1 MKLLNKKIVLI
12 MIGIIVMLLALL
24 TGKVQ
29 AASQEFG
36 LQEYRKPVGSTQYGY
51 KVSDKY
57 VWKIV
62 TYSGSAIN
70 YDRTLY
76 CLKAEQGFYTSEPGV
91 FKETYNLSY
100 DFMNKNSMSPLP
112 VPSQYYNQIV
122 WILNH
127 SYIPS
132 ASTASTDKTILLQNA
147 GITGTSELTD
157 DDIDVVQQL
166 AIWYFTNY
174 DDSTYHKDMEGEASF
189 QTVLQSTK
197 TSGGTSAYQAI
208 EDINQTRYDQMD
220 KLFVYLVENAKKAT
234 ASSNSTSSPIAMG
247 NTTPTVEVSGSNYIV
262 GPFKVDKNNETP
274 YTISFSI
281 TDQSGKN
288 LANKYTLL
296 DSNKSQTSQ
305 TLEQLVGS
313 NFYLRIP
320 ISTVNSENITS
331 LRFSMNGNYTITTAT
346 YWTKSGDSTV
356 QPIVE
361 LGRTP
366 KAFSG
371 NKEVTFPKEGSYNL
385 KLIKVE
391 QGNTTN
397 KLQGATFRI
406 TSPNGTVTETTSSNG
421 EINVGPI
428 TINTPGTDTITIE
441 ETQAPDGYEKVITA
455 PINVQVTKTLSS
467 NTYTMSNAVITNT
480 QTGSSISVSGSTIT
494 VTVENKLIPKD
505 SEYNL
510 KLVKVEQGNTSKKLQ
525 GAEFR
530 INSPTGEVTQ
540 TTNASGE
547 INIGPIAVTATGT
560 DTITI
565 EETKAPDGYE
575 KIITAPITVQVT
587 KVFEN
592 NTYKMSTA
600 QITNAQTGASLT
612 LSGNTITVTVENKL
626 IPKTS
631 EYNLKLIKVEEGTS
645 NKLEGAE
652 FKINSPNGEET
663 QTTNA
668 SGEIN
673 IGPIQVTTDGTD
685 TITIEETKA
694 PDGYEKIITSPIQ
707 VQVTKVFQN
716 NTYSMSNAVITNNQN
731 GASISISGNTITVT
745 VENKLIPKTSEYN
758 LKLVK
763 VEQGNVGKKLEGAEF
778 KINSPNGEVT
788 QTTNASGEINIGPIA
803 VTATGTDTITIEE
816 TKAPDGYEK
825 IITAPITVQVTKVFE
840 NNTYKMST
848 AQITNAQT
856 GASLTLSG
864 NTITVTV
871 ENKAKYFDLALR
883 KYITQV
889 NGENVANT
897 RVPVI
902 DTTSLTTGTTASYKH
917 RKDPVAVTT
926 GDKVIYNITIYNE
939 GQKAGRATKIE
950 DQLPTGLVFN
960 RVVSGNF
967 ELDSYSE
974 TDNLLKL
981 KRTSNTD
988 NLDAY
993 NGTTLDSETIQIEC
1007 TVTAVPTYKE
1017 QILTN
1022 VAWISEE
1029 YDAESNVTITNEEN
1043 ADRDS
1048 VPGTHPDVNKD
1059 NMEDYTGNNN
1069 KEDLTDDD
1077 YYFKG
1082 QEDDDDFEK
1091 LKVVYFDLALRKFIT
1106 GKNDTAL
1113 TGREPQVDVTNLADG
1128 TSTTATYNHP
1138 KNPIDMQRGDIVIY
1152 TIRVYNEGSMDGYA
1166 NEITDYLPEELEF
1179 LPDHEINQEY
1189 EWQVSSDGRHVT
1201 TDYLS
1206 KAKETSS
1213 RQNLL
1218 KAFDGTTLDYK
1229 DVKIACKIKDTAEV
1243 GKKLTNLAEITES
1256 KDSDG
1261 NDVVDRDS
1269 ETDNVEVP
1277 TDEDLPNYKDDEIDK
1292 DYVPGQEDDDDFEKV
1307 KVVYFDL
1314 ALRKFITAVDDTEI
1328 TNRIPQLSMGED
1340 GNIDYNHTKEP
1351 VEVENGNIVTY
1362 TLRIYNEGMMAGYA
1376 SKVKDDV
1383 PDGLEFLPDN
1393 EINQEYRWVL
1403 SEDGTSIETDYL
1415 SKEQE
1420 QTEGA
1425 NLIKAFDPELG
1436 ITDTNPDYRD
1446 LKIAFRVTE
1455 PNTSD
1460 RILVNTAEISDD
1472 RDENNDPV
1480 DDIDSTPDNNNEW
1493 NEEDDLDKEFVK
1505 VKYFDL
1511 ALKKWVSRAIVTNQ
1525 DGSQNIIETGHT
1537 GDEDPEP
1544 PAKVDLG
1551 RQDINKVTVKFEFQI
1566 KITNEGEIAGYAT
1579 EVTDYIPEGLKF
1591 IQEDNPLWY
1600 PREPLNGRERVGTTQ
1615 LADTLLQPGE
1625 SATISILLTWINDPN
1640 NMGLKTN
1647 IAEISQDDNDSDTP
1661 DIDSTPDNFTD
1672 GEDDI
1677 DDAPVMLTVALGD
1690 TQIYIGL
1697 GFIIVAMLTGGI
1709 WAIKRYVL

>member
-1 MKLLNKKIVLI
+1 MKLLNKKLIVL
-12 MIGIIVMLLALL
+12 MMGIIVMLLALL

-100 DFMNKNSMSPLP
+100 DFMNKNSMNPLP

-127 SYIPS
+127 AYIPS
-132 ASTASTDKTILLQNA
+132 ASTASTDKATLLQNA
-147 GITGTSELTD
+147 GITGASELTD

-174 DDSTYHKDMEGEASF
+174 DDSTYHKDMAGEASF

-247 NTTPTVEVSGSNYIV
+247 NTTQTVEVSGSNYIV
-262 GPFKVDKNNETP
+262 GPFKIDKNNDTP
-274 YTISFSI
+274 YTINFSI
-281 TDQSGKN
+281 TDQSGKS
-288 LANKYTLL
+288 LAGKYTLL

-305 TLEQLVGS
+305 TLAQLVGS

-320 ISTVNSENITS
+320 ISTVDSENITS

-371 NKEVTFPKEGSYNL
+371 NKEVTFPKDGSYNL

-600 QITNAQTGASLT
+600 KITNAQTGASIS
-612 LSGNTITVTVENKL
+612 LSG
-626 IPKTS
+626 S
-631 EYNLKLIKVEEGTS
+631 
-645 NKLEGAE
+645 
-652 FKINSPNGEET
+652 
-663 QTTNA
+663 
-668 SGEIN
+668 
-673 IGPIQVTTDGTD
+673 
-685 TITIEETKA
+685 
-694 PDGYEKIITSPIQ
+694 
-707 VQVTKVFQN
+707 
-716 NTYSMSNAVITNNQN
+716 
-731 GASISISGNTITVT
+731 TITVT

-763 VEQGNVGKKLEGAEF
+763 VEEGTSNKLEGAEF
-778 KINSPNGEVT
+778 NINSPIGEVT
-788 QTTNASGEINIGPIA
+788 QTTNTSGEINIGPIA

-816 TKAPDGYEK
+816 TKAPAGYEK

-840 NNTYKMST
+840 NNTYKMSD
-848 AQITNAQT
+848 AVITNAQN
-856 GASLTLSG
+856 GADISLSG

-926 GDKVIYNITIYNE
+926 GDKVIYNLTIYNE
-939 GQKAGRATKIE
+939 GQKPGRATKIE

-981 KRTSNTD
+981 RRTSNTD

-1069 KEDLTDDD
+1069 QEDLTDDD

-1206 KAKETSS
+1206 QAKETSS

-1314 ALRKFITAVDDTEI
+1314 ALRKFITAVDNTEI

-1415 SKEQE
+1415 SKEKE

-1436 ITDTNPDYRD
+1436 ITDTNPDHRD

-1544 PAKVDLG
+1544 PAIVDLG

-1697 GFIIVAMLTGGI
+1697 GFVIVAMLTGGI

>member
-1 MKLLNKKIVLI
+1 MKLLNKKL
-12 MIGIIVMLLALL
+12 MLLMMGIIVMLLALL

-100 DFMNKNSMSPLP
+100 DFMNKNSMNPLP

-132 ASTASTDKTILLQNA
+132 ASTASTDKATLLQNA
-147 GITGTSELTD
+147 GISGNSELSD

-166 AIWYFTNY
+166 ALWYFTNY
-174 DDSTYHKDMEGEASF
+174 DDSTYHKDFENQASF

-262 GPFKVDKNNETP
+262 GPFKIDKNNDTP
-274 YTISFSI
+274 YTINFSI
-281 TDQSGKN
+281 TDQSGKS
-288 LANKYTLL
+288 LAGKYTLL

-305 TLEQLVGS
+305 TLAQLVGS

-547 INIGPIAVTATGT
+547 INIGQIAVTATGT

-652 FKINSPNGEET
+652 FKINSPNGE
-663 QTTNA
+663 
-668 SGEIN
+668 
-673 IGPIQVTTDGTD
+673 
-685 TITIEETKA
+685 
-694 PDGYEKIITSPIQ
+694 
-707 VQVTKVFQN
+707 
-716 NTYSMSNAVITNNQN
+716 
-731 GASISISGNTITVT
+731 
-745 VENKLIPKTSEYN
+745 
-758 LKLVK
+758 
-763 VEQGNVGKKLEGAEF
+763 
-778 KINSPNGEVT
+778 VT

-816 TKAPDGYEK
+816 TKAPAGYEK

-840 NNTYKMST
+840 DNTYKMSD
-848 AQITNAQT
+848 AKITNSQT
-856 GASLTLSG
+856 GASINLSG

-871 ENKAKYFDLALR
+871 ENRAKYFDLALR

-889 NGENVANT
+889 NGENVKNT

-902 DTTSLTTGTTASYKH
+902 NTSSLKTGTTASYNH

-926 GDKVIYNITIYNE
+926 GDKVIYNLTIYNE
-939 GQKAGRATKIE
+939 GQKPGRATKIQ

-1069 KEDLTDDD
+1069 QEDLADED

-1106 GKNDTAL
+1106 GKNDTTL

-1189 EWQVSSDGRHVT
+1189 EWQVASDGRHVT

-1206 KAKETSS
+1206 KTKETSS

-1229 DVKIACKIKDTAEV
+1229 DVKIACKIKDNAEV

-1269 ETDNVEVP
+1269 ETDNVEIP

-1328 TNRIPQLSMGED
+1328 TNRIPQLSIGED
-1340 GNIDYNHTKEP
+1340 GNIHYDHTKDP

-1362 TLRIYNEGMMAGYA
+1362 TLRIFNEGMMAGYA

-1393 EINQEYRWVL
+1393 EINKEYRWVL
-1403 SEDGTSIETDYL
+1403 SEDGTTIETDYL

-1425 NLIKAFDPELG
+1425 NLIKAFNPELG

-1446 LKIAFRVTE
+1446 LKIAFKVTE

-1460 RILVNTAEISDD
+1460 RILVNTAEIADD

-1493 NEEDDLDKEFVK
+1493 NEEDDLDKEFIK

-1579 EVTDYIPEGLKF
+1579 EVTDYIPEGLRF

-1600 PREPLNGRERVGTTQ
+1600 PREPLNGRERVGTQQ

-1647 IAEISQDDNDSDTP
+1647 IAEISQDYNDSHTP

-1697 GFIIVAMLTGGI
+1697 GFVVVAMLTGGI

>member
-1 MKLLNKKIVLI
+1 MKLLNKKL
-12 MIGIIVMLLALL
+12 MLLMMGIIVMLLALL

-100 DFMNKNSMSPLP
+100 DFMNKNSMNPLP

-132 ASTASTDKTILLQNA
+132 ASTASTDKATLLQNA
-147 GITGTSELTD
+147 GISGNSELSD

-166 AIWYFTNY
+166 ALWYFTNY
-174 DDSTYHKDMEGEASF
+174 DDSTYHKDFENQASF

-262 GPFKVDKNNETP
+262 GPFKIDKNNDTP
-274 YTISFSI
+274 YTINFSI
-281 TDQSGKN
+281 TDQSGKS
-288 LANKYTLL
+288 LAGKYTLL

-305 TLEQLVGS
+305 TLAQLVGS

-547 INIGPIAVTATGT
+547 INIGQIAVTATGT

-631 EYNLKLIKVEEGTS
+631 EYNLKLVKVEEGTS

-652 FKINSPNGEET
+652 FKINSPNGE
-663 QTTNA
+663 
-668 SGEIN
+668 
-673 IGPIQVTTDGTD
+673 
-685 TITIEETKA
+685 
-694 PDGYEKIITSPIQ
+694 
-707 VQVTKVFQN
+707 VTK
-716 NTYSMSNAVITNNQN
+716 
-731 GASISISGNTITVT
+731 
-745 VENKLIPKTSEYN
+745 
-758 LKLVK
+758 
-763 VEQGNVGKKLEGAEF
+763 
-778 KINSPNGEVT
+778 
-788 QTTNASGEINIGPIA
+788 TTNASGEINIGPIA

-816 TKAPDGYEK
+816 TKAPAGYEK

-840 NNTYKMST
+840 NNTYKMSD
-848 AQITNAQT
+848 AVITNAQN
-856 GASLTLSG
+856 GADISLSG

-926 GDKVIYNITIYNE
+926 GDKVIYNLTIYNE
-939 GQKAGRATKIE
+939 GQKPGRATKLQ

-981 KRTSNTD
+981 RRTSNTD

-1069 KEDLTDDD
+1069 KEDLTDED
-1077 YYFKG
+1077 YYYKG

-1091 LKVVYFDLALRKFIT
+1091 LKLVYFDLSLRKFIT
-1106 GKNDTAL
+1106 GRNDTTL
-1113 TGREPQVDVTNLADG
+1113 TNREPQVDVTHLADG

-1277 TDEDLPNYKDDEIDK
+1277 TDKDLPNYKDDEIDK

-1393 EINQEYRWVL
+1393 EINKEYRWVL
-1403 SEDGTSIETDYL
+1403 SEDGKSIETDYL

-1460 RILVNTAEISDD
+1460 RILVNTSEISDD

>member
-1 MKLLNKKIVLI
+1 MKLLNKKL
-12 MIGIIVMLLALL
+12 MLLMMGIIVMLLALL

-132 ASTASTDKTILLQNA
+132 ASTASTDKTTLLQNA

-174 DDSTYHKDMEGEASF
+174 DDSTYHKDMVGEASF

-262 GPFKVDKNNETP
+262 GPFKIDKNNDTP
-274 YTISFSI
+274 YTINFSI
-281 TDQSGKN
+281 TDQSGKS
-288 LANKYTLL
+288 LAGKYTLL

-305 TLEQLVGS
+305 TLAQLVGS

-652 FKINSPNGEET
+652 FKINSPNGE
-663 QTTNA
+663 
-668 SGEIN
+668 
-673 IGPIQVTTDGTD
+673 
-685 TITIEETKA
+685 
-694 PDGYEKIITSPIQ
+694 
-707 VQVTKVFQN
+707 
-716 NTYSMSNAVITNNQN
+716 
-731 GASISISGNTITVT
+731 
-745 VENKLIPKTSEYN
+745 
-758 LKLVK
+758 
-763 VEQGNVGKKLEGAEF
+763 
-778 KINSPNGEVT
+778 VT

-816 TKAPDGYEK
+816 TKAPAGYEK

-840 NNTYKMST
+840 NNTYKMSD
-848 AQITNAQT
+848 AVITNAQN
-856 GASLTLSG
+856 GADISLSG

-926 GDKVIYNITIYNE
+926 GDKVIYNLTIYNE

-1069 KEDLTDDD
+1069 KEDLTDED
-1077 YYFKG
+1077 YYYKG

-1091 LKVVYFDLALRKFIT
+1091 LKLVYFDLSLRKFIT
-1106 GKNDTAL
+1106 GRNDTTL
-1113 TGREPQVDVTNLADG
+1113 TNREPQVDVTHLADG

-1277 TDEDLPNYKDDEIDK
+1277 TDKDLPNYKDDEIDK

-1362 TLRIYNEGMMAGYA
+1362 TLR
-1376 SKVKDDV
+1376 
-1383 PDGLEFLPDN
+1383 L
-1393 EINQEYRWVL
+1393 
-1403 SEDGTSIETDYL
+1403 
-1415 SKEQE
+1415 
-1420 QTEGA
+1420 
-1425 NLIKAFDPELG
+1425 
-1436 ITDTNPDYRD
+1436 
-1446 LKIAFRVTE
+1446 
-1455 PNTSD
+1455 
-1460 RILVNTAEISDD
+1460 
-1472 RDENNDPV
+1472 
-1480 DDIDSTPDNNNEW
+1480 
-1493 NEEDDLDKEFVK
+1493 
-1505 VKYFDL
+1505 
-1511 ALKKWVSRAIVTNQ
+1511 
-1525 DGSQNIIETGHT
+1525 
-1537 GDEDPEP
+1537 
-1544 PAKVDLG
+1544 
-1551 RQDINKVTVKFEFQI
+1551 
-1566 KITNEGEIAGYAT
+1566 
-1579 EVTDYIPEGLKF
+1579 
-1591 IQEDNPLWY
+1591 
-1600 PREPLNGRERVGTTQ
+1600 
-1615 LADTLLQPGE
+1615 
-1625 SATISILLTWINDPN
+1625 TI
-1640 NMGLKTN
+1640 
-1647 IAEISQDDNDSDTP
+1647 
-1661 DIDSTPDNFTD
+1661 
-1672 GEDDI
+1672 
-1677 DDAPVMLTVALGD
+1677 
-1690 TQIYIGL
+1690 
-1697 GFIIVAMLTGGI
+1697 
-1709 WAIKRYVL
+1709 

>member
-1 MKLLNKKIVLI
+1 MKLLNKKL
-12 MIGIIVMLLALL
+12 MLLMMGIIIMLLALL

-132 ASTASTDKTILLQNA
+132 ASTASTDKTTLLQNA

-174 DDSTYHKDMEGEASF
+174 DDSTYHKDMVGEASF

-262 GPFKVDKNNETP
+262 GPFKIDKNNDTP
-274 YTISFSI
+274 YTINFSI
-281 TDQSGKN
+281 TDQSGKS
-288 LANKYTLL
+288 LVGKYTLL

-305 TLEQLVGS
+305 TLAQLVGS
-313 NFYLRIP
+313 SFYLRIP

-652 FKINSPNGEET
+652 FKINSPNGE
-663 QTTNA
+663 
-668 SGEIN
+668 
-673 IGPIQVTTDGTD
+673 
-685 TITIEETKA
+685 
-694 PDGYEKIITSPIQ
+694 
-707 VQVTKVFQN
+707 
-716 NTYSMSNAVITNNQN
+716 
-731 GASISISGNTITVT
+731 
-745 VENKLIPKTSEYN
+745 
-758 LKLVK
+758 
-763 VEQGNVGKKLEGAEF
+763 
-778 KINSPNGEVT
+778 VT

-803 VTATGTDTITIEE
+803 VTATGTDMITIEE
-816 TKAPDGYEK
+816 TKAPAGYEK
-825 IITAPITVQVTKVFE
+825 IITVPITVQVTKVFE
-840 NNTYKMST
+840 NNTYKMSD
-848 AQITNAQT
+848 AVITNSQN
-856 GASLTLSG
+856 GADISLSG

-926 GDKVIYNITIYNE
+926 GDKVIYNLTIYNE

-1007 TVTAVPTYKE
+1007 TVTAVPTNKE

-1069 KEDLTDDD
+1069 QEDLADED
-1077 YYFKG
+1077 YYYKG

-1091 LKVVYFDLALRKFIT
+1091 LKLVYFDLSLRKFIT
-1106 GKNDTAL
+1106 GRNDTTL
-1113 TGREPQVDVTNLADG
+1113 TNREPQVDVTHLADG
-1128 TSTTATYNHP
+1128 SETTAIYNHP
-1138 KNPIDMQRGDIVIY
+1138 KDPIEMQRGDIIIY
-1152 TIRVYNEGSMDGYA
+1152 TIRVYNEGSKDGYA

-1229 DVKIACKIKDTAEV
+1229 DVQIACRIKDTAEV
-1243 GKKLTNLAEITES
+1243 GKILTNLAEITES

-1277 TDEDLPNYKDDEIDK
+1277 TDEDLPNYKDDESDQ

-1697 GFIIVAMLTGGI
+1697 GFVIVAMLTGGI

>member
-1 MKLLNKKIVLI
+1 MKLLNKKL
-12 MIGIIVMLLALL
+12 MLLMMGIIVMLLALL

-132 ASTASTDKTILLQNA
+132 ASTASTDKTTLLQNA

-262 GPFKVDKNNETP
+262 GPFKIDKNNDTP
-274 YTISFSI
+274 YTINFSI
-281 TDQSGKN
+281 TDQSGKS
-288 LANKYTLL
+288 LAGKYTLL

-305 TLEQLVGS
+305 TLAQLVGS

-441 ETQAPDGYEKVITA
+441 ETQAPDGYEKVITS

-652 FKINSPNGEET
+652 FKINSPNGE
-663 QTTNA
+663 
-668 SGEIN
+668 
-673 IGPIQVTTDGTD
+673 
-685 TITIEETKA
+685 
-694 PDGYEKIITSPIQ
+694 
-707 VQVTKVFQN
+707 
-716 NTYSMSNAVITNNQN
+716 
-731 GASISISGNTITVT
+731 
-745 VENKLIPKTSEYN
+745 
-758 LKLVK
+758 
-763 VEQGNVGKKLEGAEF
+763 
-778 KINSPNGEVT
+778 VT

-816 TKAPDGYEK
+816 TKAPAGYEK

-840 NNTYKMST
+840 NNTYKMSD
-848 AQITNAQT
+848 AVITNSQN
-856 GASLTLSG
+856 GADISLSG

-926 GDKVIYNITIYNE
+926 GDKVIYNLTIYNE

-1007 TVTAVPTYKE
+1007 TVTAVPTNKE

-1069 KEDLTDDD
+1069 QEDLADED
-1077 YYFKG
+1077 YYYKG

-1091 LKVVYFDLALRKFIT
+1091 LKLVYFDLSLRKFIT
-1106 GKNDTAL
+1106 GRNDTTL
-1113 TGREPQVDVTNLADG
+1113 TNREPQVDVTHLADG
-1128 TSTTATYNHP
+1128 SETTAIYNHP
-1138 KNPIDMQRGDIVIY
+1138 KDPIEMQRGDIIIY
-1152 TIRVYNEGSMDGYA
+1152 TIRVYNEGSKDGYA

-1229 DVKIACKIKDTAEV
+1229 DVQIACRIKDTAEV
-1243 GKKLTNLAEITES
+1243 GKILTNLAEITES

-1277 TDEDLPNYKDDEIDK
+1277 TDEDLPNYKDDESDQ

-1328 TNRIPQLSMGED
+1328 TNRIPQLSIGED
-1340 GNIDYNHTKEP
+1340 GNIDYNHTKDP

-1376 SKVKDDV
+1376 SRVKDDV

-1661 DIDSTPDNFTD
+1661 DIDSTPDNFKD

-1697 GFIIVAMLTGGI
+1697 GFVVVAMLTGGI

>member
-1 MKLLNKKIVLI
+1 
-12 MIGIIVMLLALL
+12 
-24 TGKVQ
+24 
-29 AASQEFG
+29 
-36 LQEYRKPVGSTQYGY
+36 
-51 KVSDKY
+51 
-57 VWKIV
+57 V

-132 ASTASTDKTILLQNA
+132 ASTASTDKTTLLQNA

-174 DDSTYHKDMEGEASF
+174 DDSTYHKDMVGEASF

-262 GPFKVDKNNETP
+262 GPFKIDKNNDTP
-274 YTISFSI
+274 YTINFSI
-281 TDQSGKN
+281 TDQSGKS
-288 LANKYTLL
+288 LAGKYTLL

-305 TLEQLVGS
+305 TLAQLVGS

-600 QITNAQTGASLT
+600 KITNAQTGASIS
-612 LSGNTITVTVENKL
+612 LSG
-626 IPKTS
+626 S
-631 EYNLKLIKVEEGTS
+631 
-645 NKLEGAE
+645 
-652 FKINSPNGEET
+652 
-663 QTTNA
+663 
-668 SGEIN
+668 
-673 IGPIQVTTDGTD
+673 
-685 TITIEETKA
+685 
-694 PDGYEKIITSPIQ
+694 
-707 VQVTKVFQN
+707 
-716 NTYSMSNAVITNNQN
+716 
-731 GASISISGNTITVT
+731 TITVT

-763 VEQGNVGKKLEGAEF
+763 VEEGTSNKLEGAEF

-816 TKAPDGYEK
+816 TKAPAGYEK

-840 NNTYKMST
+840 NNTYKMSD
-848 AQITNAQT
+848 AVITNSQN
-856 GASLTLSG
+856 GADISLSG

-926 GDKVIYNITIYNE
+926 GDKVIYNLTIYNE
-939 GQKAGRATKIE
+939 GQKPGRATKLQ

-981 KRTSNTD
+981 RRTSNTD

-1069 KEDLTDDD
+1069 QEDLTDDD

-1152 TIRVYNEGSMDGYA
+1152 TIRVYNEGSKDGYA

-1229 DVKIACKIKDTAEV
+1229 DVQIACRIKDTAEV
-1243 GKKLTNLAEITES
+1243 GKILTNLAEITES

-1277 TDEDLPNYKDDEIDK
+1277 TDEDLPNYKDDESDQ

-1328 TNRIPQLSMGED
+1328 TNRIPQLSIGED
-1340 GNIDYNHTKEP
+1340 GNIDYNHTKDP

-1525 DGSQNIIETGHT
+1525 DGSQNIQEM
-1537 GDEDPEP
+1537 
-1544 PAKVDLG
+1544 
-1551 RQDINKVTVKFEFQI
+1551 
-1566 KITNEGEIAGYAT
+1566 KIQSHQQ
-1579 EVTDYIPEGLKF
+1579 K
-1591 IQEDNPLWY
+1591 
-1600 PREPLNGRERVGTTQ
+1600 
-1615 LADTLLQPGE
+1615 
-1625 SATISILLTWINDPN
+1625 
-1640 NMGLKTN
+1640 
-1647 IAEISQDDNDSDTP
+1647 
-1661 DIDSTPDNFTD
+1661 
-1672 GEDDI
+1672 
-1677 DDAPVMLTVALGD
+1677 
-1690 TQIYIGL
+1690 
-1697 GFIIVAMLTGGI
+1697 
-1709 WAIKRYVL
+1709 

>member
-1 MKLLNKKIVLI
+1 MKLLNKKL
-12 MIGIIVMLLALL
+12 MLLMMGIIVMLLALL

-100 DFMNKNSMSPLP
+100 DFMNKNSMNPLP

-132 ASTASTDKTILLQNA
+132 ASTASTDKATLLQNA
-147 GITGTSELTD
+147 GISGNSELSD

-166 AIWYFTNY
+166 ALWYFTNY
-174 DDSTYHKDMEGEASF
+174 DDSTYHKDFENQASF

-262 GPFKVDKNNETP
+262 GPFKIDKNNDTP
-274 YTISFSI
+274 YTINFSI
-281 TDQSGKN
+281 TDQSGKS
-288 LANKYTLL
+288 LAGKYTLL

-305 TLEQLVGS
+305 TLAQLVGS

-547 INIGPIAVTATGT
+547 INIGQIAVTATGT

-631 EYNLKLIKVEEGTS
+631 EYNLKLVKVEEGTS

-652 FKINSPNGEET
+652 FKINSPNGE
-663 QTTNA
+663 
-668 SGEIN
+668 
-673 IGPIQVTTDGTD
+673 
-685 TITIEETKA
+685 
-694 PDGYEKIITSPIQ
+694 
-707 VQVTKVFQN
+707 VTK
-716 NTYSMSNAVITNNQN
+716 
-731 GASISISGNTITVT
+731 
-745 VENKLIPKTSEYN
+745 
-758 LKLVK
+758 
-763 VEQGNVGKKLEGAEF
+763 
-778 KINSPNGEVT
+778 
-788 QTTNASGEINIGPIA
+788 TTNASGEINIGPIA

-816 TKAPDGYEK
+816 TKAPAGYEK

-840 NNTYKMST
+840 NNTYKMSD
-848 AQITNAQT
+848 AVITNAQN
-856 GASLTLSG
+856 GADISLSG

-926 GDKVIYNITIYNE
+926 GDKVIYNLTIYNE
-939 GQKAGRATKIE
+939 GQKPGRATKLQ

-981 KRTSNTD
+981 RRTSNTD

-1069 KEDLTDDD
+1069 KEDLTDED
-1077 YYFKG
+1077 YYYKG

-1091 LKVVYFDLALRKFIT
+1091 LKLVYFDLSLRKFIT
-1106 GKNDTAL
+1106 GRNDTTL
-1113 TGREPQVDVTNLADG
+1113 TNREPQVDVTHLADG

-1243 GKKLTNLAEITES
+1243 GKKLTNLAE
-1256 KDSDG
+1256 
-1261 NDVVDRDS
+1261 
-1269 ETDNVEVP
+1269 
-1277 TDEDLPNYKDDEIDK
+1277 
-1292 DYVPGQEDDDDFEKV
+1292 
-1307 KVVYFDL
+1307 
-1314 ALRKFITAVDDTEI
+1314 
-1328 TNRIPQLSMGED
+1328 
-1340 GNIDYNHTKEP
+1340 
-1351 VEVENGNIVTY
+1351 
-1362 TLRIYNEGMMAGYA
+1362 
-1376 SKVKDDV
+1376 
-1383 PDGLEFLPDN
+1383 
-1393 EINQEYRWVL
+1393 
-1403 SEDGTSIETDYL
+1403 
-1415 SKEQE
+1415 
-1420 QTEGA
+1420 
-1425 NLIKAFDPELG
+1425 
-1436 ITDTNPDYRD
+1436 
-1446 LKIAFRVTE
+1446 
-1455 PNTSD
+1455 
-1460 RILVNTAEISDD
+1460 
-1472 RDENNDPV
+1472 
-1480 DDIDSTPDNNNEW
+1480 
-1493 NEEDDLDKEFVK
+1493 
-1505 VKYFDL
+1505 
-1511 ALKKWVSRAIVTNQ
+1511 
-1525 DGSQNIIETGHT
+1525 
-1537 GDEDPEP
+1537 
-1544 PAKVDLG
+1544 
-1551 RQDINKVTVKFEFQI
+1551 
-1566 KITNEGEIAGYAT
+1566 
-1579 EVTDYIPEGLKF
+1579 
-1591 IQEDNPLWY
+1591 
-1600 PREPLNGRERVGTTQ
+1600 
-1615 LADTLLQPGE
+1615 
-1625 SATISILLTWINDPN
+1625 
-1640 NMGLKTN
+1640 
-1647 IAEISQDDNDSDTP
+1647 
-1661 DIDSTPDNFTD
+1661 
-1672 GEDDI
+1672 
-1677 DDAPVMLTVALGD
+1677 
-1690 TQIYIGL
+1690 
-1697 GFIIVAMLTGGI
+1697 
-1709 WAIKRYVL
+1709 

>member
-1 MKLLNKKIVLI
+1 MKLLNKKL
-12 MIGIIVMLLALL
+12 MLLMMGIIVMLLALL

-91 FKETYNLSY
+91 FKETYDLSY

-132 ASTASTDKTILLQNA
+132 ASTASTDKTTLLQNA
-147 GITGTSELTD
+147 GITGNSELTD

-174 DDSTYHKDMEGEASF
+174 DDSTYHTDMLGEASF

-208 EDINQTRYDQMD
+208 EDINQTRYDQME

-262 GPFKVDKNNETP
+262 GPFKIDKNNDTP
-274 YTISFSI
+274 YTINFSI
-281 TDQSGKN
+281 TDQSGKS
-288 LANKYTLL
+288 LAGKYTLL

-305 TLEQLVGS
+305 TLAQLVGS

-366 KAFSG
+366 KTFSG
-371 NKEVTFPKEGSYNL
+371 NKEVTFPKEGQYNL
-385 KLIKVE
+385 KLVKVE

-397 KLQGATFRI
+397 KLQGATFKI

-428 TINTPGTDTITIE
+428 IIDTP
-441 ETQAPDGYEKVITA
+441 
-455 PINVQVTKTLSS
+455 
-467 NTYTMSNAVITNT
+467 
-480 QTGSSISVSGSTIT
+480 
-494 VTVENKLIPKD
+494 
-505 SEYNL
+505 
-510 KLVKVEQGNTSKKLQ
+510 
-525 GAEFR
+525 
-530 INSPTGEVTQ
+530 
-540 TTNASGE
+540 
-547 INIGPIAVTATGT
+547 
-560 DTITI
+560 
-565 EETKAPDGYE
+565 
-575 KIITAPITVQVT
+575 
-587 KVFEN
+587 
-592 NTYKMSTA
+592 
-600 QITNAQTGASLT
+600 
-612 LSGNTITVTVENKL
+612 
-626 IPKTS
+626 
-631 EYNLKLIKVEEGTS
+631 
-645 NKLEGAE
+645 
-652 FKINSPNGEET
+652 
-663 QTTNA
+663 
-668 SGEIN
+668 
-673 IGPIQVTTDGTD
+673 GTD

-694 PDGYEKIITSPIQ
+694 PDGYEKIITSPI
-707 VQVTKVFQN
+707 N
-716 NTYSMSNAVITNNQN
+716 
-731 GASISISGNTITVT
+731 
-745 VENKLIPKTSEYN
+745 
-758 LKLVK
+758 
-763 VEQGNVGKKLEGAEF
+763 
-778 KINSPNGEVT
+778 
-788 QTTNASGEINIGPIA
+788 
-803 VTATGTDTITIEE
+803 
-816 TKAPDGYEK
+816 
-825 IITAPITVQVTKVFE
+825 VQVTKVFE
-840 NNTYKMST
+840 NNTYKMSD
-848 AQITNAQT
+848 AVITNAQN
-856 GASLTLSG
+856 GADISLSG

-871 ENKAKYFDLALR
+871 ENKAKNFDLALR

-926 GDKVIYNITIYNE
+926 GDKVIYNLTIYNE
-939 GQKAGRATKIE
+939 GQKPGRATKLQ

-981 KRTSNTD
+981 RRTSNTD

-1007 TVTAVPTYKE
+1007 TVTAVPTNKE

-1069 KEDLTDDD
+1069 KEDLADEN
-1077 YYFKG
+1077 YYYKG

-1091 LKVVYFDLALRKFIT
+1091 LKVVYFDLSLRKFIT
-1106 GKNDTAL
+1106 GRNDTTL
-1113 TGREPQVDVTNLADG
+1113 TNREPDVDVTHLADG
-1128 TSTTATYNHP
+1128 TATTAIYNHP
-1138 KNPIDMQRGDIVIY
+1138 KDPIEMQRGDIIIY

-1376 SKVKDDV
+1376 SRVKDDV

-1436 ITDTNPDYRD
+1436 ITDSNPDYRD

>member
-1 MKLLNKKIVLI
+1 MKLLNKKL
-12 MIGIIVMLLALL
+12 MLLMMGIIVMLLALL

-91 FKETYNLSY
+91 FKETYDLSY

-132 ASTASTDKTILLQNA
+132 ASTASTDKTTLLQNA
-147 GITGTSELTD
+147 GITGNSELTD

-174 DDSTYHKDMEGEASF
+174 DDSTYHTDMLGEASF

-208 EDINQTRYDQMD
+208 EDINQTRYDQME

-262 GPFKVDKNNETP
+262 GPFKIDKNNDTP
-274 YTISFSI
+274 YTINFSI
-281 TDQSGKN
+281 TDQSGKS
-288 LANKYTLL
+288 LAGKYTLL

-305 TLEQLVGS
+305 TLAQLVGS

-366 KAFSG
+366 KTFSG
-371 NKEVTFPKEGSYNL
+371 NKEVTFPKEGQYNL
-385 KLIKVE
+385 KLVKVE
-391 QGNTTN
+391 QGNTTK
-397 KLQGATFRI
+397 KLQGATFKI

-428 TINTPGTDTITIE
+428 IIDTP
-441 ETQAPDGYEKVITA
+441 
-455 PINVQVTKTLSS
+455 
-467 NTYTMSNAVITNT
+467 
-480 QTGSSISVSGSTIT
+480 
-494 VTVENKLIPKD
+494 
-505 SEYNL
+505 
-510 KLVKVEQGNTSKKLQ
+510 
-525 GAEFR
+525 
-530 INSPTGEVTQ
+530 
-540 TTNASGE
+540 
-547 INIGPIAVTATGT
+547 GT

-575 KIITAPITVQVT
+575 KIITSPINVQVT

-652 FKINSPNGEET
+652 FKINSPNGEVT

-673 IGPIQVTTDGTD
+673 IGPIAVTATGTD
-685 TITIEETKA
+685 TITIEETQA
-694 PDGYEKIITSPIQ
+694 PAGYEKIITAPIT
-707 VQVTKVFQN
+707 VQVTKVFED
-716 NTYSMSNAVITNNQN
+716 NTYKMSNAQITNAQT
-731 GASISISGNTITVT
+731 GASINLSGNTITVT

-763 VEQGNVGKKLEGAEF
+763 VEEGTSNKLEGAEF
-778 KINSPNGEVT
+778 KINSPTGEVT

-816 TKAPDGYEK
+816 TKAPAGYEK

-840 NNTYKMST
+840 NNTYKMSD
-848 AQITNAQT
+848 AVITNVQN
-856 GASLTLSG
+856 GADISLSG

-889 NGENVANT
+889 NGENVENT

-926 GDKVIYNITIYNE
+926 GDKVIYNLTIYNE
-939 GQKAGRATKIE
+939 GQKPGRATKLQ

-981 KRTSNTD
+981 RRTSNTD

-1007 TVTAVPTYKE
+1007 TVTAVPTNKE

>member
-1 MKLLNKKIVLI
+1 MKLLNKKL
-12 MIGIIVMLLALL
+12 MLLMMGIIVMLLALL

-112 VPSQYYNQIV
+112 VPSQYYNQIA

-132 ASTASTDKTILLQNA
+132 ASTASTDKTTLLQNA

-174 DDSTYHKDMEGEASF
+174 DDSTYHKDMVGEASF

-262 GPFKVDKNNETP
+262 GPFKIDKNNDTP
-274 YTISFSI
+274 YTINFSI
-281 TDQSGKN
+281 TDQSGKS
-288 LANKYTLL
+288 LAGKYTLL

-305 TLEQLVGS
+305 TLAQLVGS

-361 LGRTP
+361 LSRTP

-565 EETKAPDGYE
+565 EETKAPAGYE

-592 NTYKMSTA
+592 NTYKMSDA
-600 QITNAQTGASLT
+600 VITNAQ
-612 LSGNTITVTVENKL
+612 
-626 IPKTS
+626 
-631 EYNLKLIKVEEGTS
+631 
-645 NKLEGAE
+645 
-652 FKINSPNGEET
+652 
-663 QTTNA
+663 
-668 SGEIN
+668 
-673 IGPIQVTTDGTD
+673 
-685 TITIEETKA
+685 
-694 PDGYEKIITSPIQ
+694 
-707 VQVTKVFQN
+707 
-716 NTYSMSNAVITNNQN
+716 N
-731 GASISISGNTITVT
+731 GADIS
-745 VENKLIPKTSEYN
+745 
-758 LKLVK
+758 
-763 VEQGNVGKKLEGAEF
+763 
-778 KINSPNGEVT
+778 
-788 QTTNASGEINIGPIA
+788 
-803 VTATGTDTITIEE
+803 
-816 TKAPDGYEK
+816 
-825 IITAPITVQVTKVFE
+825 
-840 NNTYKMST
+840 
-848 AQITNAQT
+848 
-856 GASLTLSG
+856 LSG

-926 GDKVIYNITIYNE
+926 GDKVIYNLTIYNE
-939 GQKAGRATKIE
+939 GQKPGRATKLQ

-981 KRTSNTD
+981 RRTSNTD

-1069 KEDLTDDD
+1069 KEDLTDED
-1077 YYFKG
+1077 YYYKG

-1091 LKVVYFDLALRKFIT
+1091 LKLVYFDLALRKFIT

-1229 DVKIACKIKDTAEV
+1229 DVKITCKIKDTAEV

-1600 PREPLNGRERVGTTQ
+1600 PREPLNGKERVGTQQ
-1615 LADTLLQPGE
+1615 LANTLLQPGE

-1690 TQIYIGL
+1690 TKIYIGL
-1697 GFIIVAMLTGGI
+1697 GFVVVAMLTGGI

>member
-1 MKLLNKKIVLI
+1 MKLLNKKLIVL
-12 MIGIIVMLLALL
+12 MMGIIVMLLALL

-100 DFMNKNSMSPLP
+100 DFMNKNSMNPLP

-127 SYIPS
+127 AYIPS
-132 ASTASTDKTILLQNA
+132 ASTASTDKATLLQNA
-147 GITGTSELTD
+147 GITGASELTD

-174 DDSTYHKDMEGEASF
+174 DDSTYHKDMAGEASF

-262 GPFKVDKNNETP
+262 GPFKIDKNNDTP
-274 YTISFSI
+274 YTINFSI
-281 TDQSGKN
+281 TDQSGKS
-288 LANKYTLL
+288 LAGKYTLL

-305 TLEQLVGS
+305 TLAQLVGS

-631 EYNLKLIKVEEGTS
+631 EYNLKLVKVEEGTS

-652 FKINSPNGEET
+652 FKINSPNGE
-663 QTTNA
+663 
-668 SGEIN
+668 
-673 IGPIQVTTDGTD
+673 
-685 TITIEETKA
+685 
-694 PDGYEKIITSPIQ
+694 
-707 VQVTKVFQN
+707 VTK
-716 NTYSMSNAVITNNQN
+716 
-731 GASISISGNTITVT
+731 
-745 VENKLIPKTSEYN
+745 
-758 LKLVK
+758 
-763 VEQGNVGKKLEGAEF
+763 
-778 KINSPNGEVT
+778 
-788 QTTNASGEINIGPIA
+788 TTNASGEINIGPIA

-816 TKAPDGYEK
+816 TKAPAGYEK

-840 NNTYKMST
+840 NNTYKMSD
-848 AQITNAQT
+848 AVITNAQN
-856 GASLTLSG
+856 GADISLSG

-871 ENKAKYFDLALR
+871 ENRAKYFDLALR
-883 KYITQV
+883 KYITQI
-889 NGENVANT
+889 NGENIANT
-897 RVPVI
+897 RVPAI
-902 DTTSLTTGTTASYKH
+902 DTSSLTTGTTASYNH

-926 GDKVIYNITIYNE
+926 GDKVIYNLTIYNE
-939 GQKAGRATKIE
+939 GQKPGRATKLQ

-981 KRTSNTD
+981 RRTSNTD

-1069 KEDLTDDD
+1069 QEDLTDDD

-1229 DVKIACKIKDTAEV
+1229 DVKITCKIKDTAEV

-1328 TNRIPQLSMGED
+1328 TNRIPQLSIGED

-1600 PREPLNGRERVGTTQ
+1600 PREPLNGRERVGTQQ

-1697 GFIIVAMLTGGI
+1697 GFVIVAMLTGGI

>member
-1 MKLLNKKIVLI
+1 MKLLNKKL
-12 MIGIIVMLLALL
+12 MLLMMGIIVMLLALL

-132 ASTASTDKTILLQNA
+132 ASTASTDKTTLLQNA

-174 DDSTYHKDMEGEASF
+174 DDSTYHKDMVGEASF

-208 EDINQTRYDQMD
+208 EDINQTRYYQMD

-262 GPFKVDKNNETP
+262 GPFKIDKNNDTP
-274 YTISFSI
+274 YTINFSI
-281 TDQSGKN
+281 TDQSGKS
-288 LANKYTLL
+288 LAGKYTLL

-305 TLEQLVGS
+305 TLAQLVGS

-480 QTGSSISVSGSTIT
+480 QTGSSISISGSTIT

-547 INIGPIAVTATGT
+547 INIGQIAVTATGT

-652 FKINSPNGEET
+652 FKINSPNGE
-663 QTTNA
+663 
-668 SGEIN
+668 
-673 IGPIQVTTDGTD
+673 
-685 TITIEETKA
+685 
-694 PDGYEKIITSPIQ
+694 
-707 VQVTKVFQN
+707 
-716 NTYSMSNAVITNNQN
+716 VI
-731 GASISISGNTITVT
+731 
-745 VENKLIPKTSEYN
+745 
-758 LKLVK
+758 
-763 VEQGNVGKKLEGAEF
+763 
-778 KINSPNGEVT
+778 

-816 TKAPDGYEK
+816 TKAPAGYEK

-840 NNTYKMST
+840 NNTYKMSD
-848 AQITNAQT
+848 AVITNAQN
-856 GASLTLSG
+856 GADISLSG

-889 NGENVANT
+889 NGESVANT

-926 GDKVIYNITIYNE
+926 GDKVIYNLTIYNE

-1007 TVTAVPTYKE
+1007 TVTAVPTNKE

-1069 KEDLTDDD
+1069 QEDLADED
-1077 YYFKG
+1077 YYYKG

-1091 LKVVYFDLALRKFIT
+1091 LKLVYFDLSLRKFIT
-1106 GKNDTAL
+1106 GRNDTTL
-1113 TGREPQVDVTNLADG
+1113 TNREPQVDVTHLADG
-1128 TSTTATYNHP
+1128 SETTAIYNHP
-1138 KNPIDMQRGDIVIY
+1138 KDPIEMQRGDIIIY
-1152 TIRVYNEGSMDGYA
+1152 TIRVYNEGSKDGYA

-1218 KAFDGTTLDYK
+1218 HAFNGTTLDYK

-1600 PREPLNGRERVGTTQ
+1600 PREPLNGKERVGTQQ
-1615 LADTLLQPGE
+1615 LANTLLQPGE

-1690 TQIYIGL
+1690 TKIYIGL
-1697 GFIIVAMLTGGI
+1697 GFVVVAMLTGGI

>member
-1 MKLLNKKIVLI
+1 MKLLNKKL
-12 MIGIIVMLLALL
+12 MLLMMGIIVMLLALL

-132 ASTASTDKTILLQNA
+132 ASTASTDKTTLLQNA

-174 DDSTYHKDMEGEASF
+174 DDSTYHKDMVGEASF

-262 GPFKVDKNNETP
+262 GPFKIDKNNDTP
-274 YTISFSI
+274 YTINFSI
-281 TDQSGKN
+281 TDQSGKS
-288 LANKYTLL
+288 LAGKYTLL

-305 TLEQLVGS
+305 TLAQLVGS

-652 FKINSPNGEET
+652 FKINSPNGE
-663 QTTNA
+663 
-668 SGEIN
+668 
-673 IGPIQVTTDGTD
+673 
-685 TITIEETKA
+685 
-694 PDGYEKIITSPIQ
+694 
-707 VQVTKVFQN
+707 
-716 NTYSMSNAVITNNQN
+716 
-731 GASISISGNTITVT
+731 
-745 VENKLIPKTSEYN
+745 
-758 LKLVK
+758 
-763 VEQGNVGKKLEGAEF
+763 
-778 KINSPNGEVT
+778 VT

-816 TKAPDGYEK
+816 TKAPAGYEK

-840 NNTYKMST
+840 NNTYKMSD
-848 AQITNAQT
+848 AVITNAQN
-856 GASLTLSG
+856 GADISLSG

-926 GDKVIYNITIYNE
+926 GDKVIYNLTIYNE

-1007 TVTAVPTYKE
+1007 TVTAVPTNKE

-1069 KEDLTDDD
+1069 QEDLTDDD

-1277 TDEDLPNYKDDEIDK
+1277 TDKDLPNYKDDEIDK

-1393 EINQEYRWVL
+1393 EINKEYRWVL
-1403 SEDGTSIETDYL
+1403 SEDGKSIETDYL

>member
-1 MKLLNKKIVLI
+1 MKLLNKKLIVL
-12 MIGIIVMLLALL
+12 MMGIIVMLLALL

-100 DFMNKNSMSPLP
+100 DFMNKNSMNPLP

-127 SYIPS
+127 AYIPS
-132 ASTASTDKTILLQNA
+132 ASTASTDKATLLQNA
-147 GITGTSELTD
+147 GITGASELTD

-174 DDSTYHKDMEGEASF
+174 DDSTYHKDMAGEASF

-262 GPFKVDKNNETP
+262 GPFKIDKNNDTP
-274 YTISFSI
+274 YTINFSI
-281 TDQSGKN
+281 TDQSGKS
-288 LANKYTLL
+288 LAGKYTLL

-305 TLEQLVGS
+305 TLAQLVGS

-371 NKEVTFPKEGSYNL
+371 IKEVTFPKEGSYNL

-397 KLQGATFRI
+397 KLQGATFKI
-406 TSPNGTVTETTSSNG
+406 TSPNGTITETTSSNG

-428 TINTPGTDTITIE
+428 IINTPGTDTITIE
-441 ETQAPDGYEKVITA
+441 ETKAPDGYEKIITS

-480 QTGSSISVSGSTIT
+480 QTGASISVSGSIIT

-525 GAEFR
+525 GAEFK
-530 INSPTGEVTQ
+530 INSPNGEVTQ
-540 TTNASGE
+540 TTNANGE

-612 LSGNTITVTVENKL
+612 LSG
-626 IPKTS
+626 S
-631 EYNLKLIKVEEGTS
+631 
-645 NKLEGAE
+645 
-652 FKINSPNGEET
+652 
-663 QTTNA
+663 
-668 SGEIN
+668 
-673 IGPIQVTTDGTD
+673 
-685 TITIEETKA
+685 
-694 PDGYEKIITSPIQ
+694 
-707 VQVTKVFQN
+707 
-716 NTYSMSNAVITNNQN
+716 
-731 GASISISGNTITVT
+731 TITVT

-763 VEQGNVGKKLEGAEF
+763 VEEGTSNKLEGAEF

-788 QTTNASGEINIGPIA
+788 QTTNANGEINIGPIA

-816 TKAPDGYEK
+816 TKAPAGYEK

-856 GASLTLSG
+856 GASINLSG

-871 ENKAKYFDLALR
+871 ENRAKYFDLALR

-926 GDKVIYNITIYNE
+926 GDKVIYNLTIYNE
-939 GQKAGRATKIE
+939 GQKPGRATKLQ

-974 TDNLLKL
+974 TENLLKL
-981 KRTSNTD
+981 RRTSNTD

-1152 TIRVYNEGSMDGYA
+1152 TIRLYNEGSMDGYA

-1362 TLRIYNEGMMAGYA
+1362 TLRIYNEGMMTGYA

-1697 GFIIVAMLTGGI
+1697 GFVVVAMLTGGI

>member
-1 MKLLNKKIVLI
+1 MKLLNKKL
-12 MIGIIVMLLALL
+12 MLLMMGIIVMLLALL

-100 DFMNKNSMSPLP
+100 DFMNKNSMNPLP

-132 ASTASTDKTILLQNA
+132 ASTASTDKATLLQNA
-147 GITGTSELTD
+147 GISGNSELSD

-166 AIWYFTNY
+166 ALWYFTNY
-174 DDSTYHKDMEGEASF
+174 DDSTYHKDFENQASF

-262 GPFKVDKNNETP
+262 GPFKIDKNNDTP
-274 YTISFSI
+274 YTINFSI
-281 TDQSGKN
+281 TDQSGKS
-288 LANKYTLL
+288 LAGKYTLL

-305 TLEQLVGS
+305 TLAQLVGS

-547 INIGPIAVTATGT
+547 INIGQIAVTATGT

-631 EYNLKLIKVEEGTS
+631 EYNLKLVKVEEGTS

-652 FKINSPNGEET
+652 FKINSPNGE
-663 QTTNA
+663 
-668 SGEIN
+668 
-673 IGPIQVTTDGTD
+673 
-685 TITIEETKA
+685 
-694 PDGYEKIITSPIQ
+694 
-707 VQVTKVFQN
+707 VTK
-716 NTYSMSNAVITNNQN
+716 
-731 GASISISGNTITVT
+731 
-745 VENKLIPKTSEYN
+745 
-758 LKLVK
+758 
-763 VEQGNVGKKLEGAEF
+763 
-778 KINSPNGEVT
+778 
-788 QTTNASGEINIGPIA
+788 TTNASGEINIGPIA

-816 TKAPDGYEK
+816 TKAPAGYEK

-840 NNTYKMST
+840 NNTYKMSD
-848 AQITNAQT
+848 AVITNAQN
-856 GASLTLSG
+856 GADISLSG

-926 GDKVIYNITIYNE
+926 GDKVIYNLTIYNE
-939 GQKAGRATKIE
+939 GQKPGRATKLQ

-981 KRTSNTD
+981 RRTSNTD

-1069 KEDLTDDD
+1069 KEDLTDED
-1077 YYFKG
+1077 YYYKG

-1091 LKVVYFDLALRKFIT
+1091 LKLVYFDLSLRKFIT
-1106 GKNDTAL
+1106 GRNDTTL
-1113 TGREPQVDVTNLADG
+1113 TNREPQVDVTHLADG

-1600 PREPLNGRERVGTTQ
+1600 PREPLNGKERVGTQQ
-1615 LADTLLQPGE
+1615 LANTLLQPGE

-1690 TQIYIGL
+1690 TKIYIGL
-1697 GFIIVAMLTGGI
+1697 GFVVVAMLTGGI

>member
-1 MKLLNKKIVLI
+1 MKLLNKKL
-12 MIGIIVMLLALL
+12 MLLMMGIIVMLLALL

-100 DFMNKNSMSPLP
+100 DFMNKNSMNPLP

-132 ASTASTDKTILLQNA
+132 ASTASTDKATLLQNA
-147 GITGTSELTD
+147 GISGNSELSD

-166 AIWYFTNY
+166 ALWYFTNY
-174 DDSTYHKDMEGEASF
+174 DDSTYHKDFENQASF

-262 GPFKVDKNNETP
+262 GPFKIDKNNDTP
-274 YTISFSI
+274 YTINFSI
-281 TDQSGKN
+281 TDQSGKS
-288 LANKYTLL
+288 LAGKYTLL

-305 TLEQLVGS
+305 TLAQLVGS

-547 INIGPIAVTATGT
+547 INIGQIAVTATGT

-565 EETKAPDGYE
+565 EETKAPAGYE

-592 NTYKMSTA
+592 NTYKMSDA
-600 QITNAQTGASLT
+600 VITNAQ
-612 LSGNTITVTVENKL
+612 
-626 IPKTS
+626 
-631 EYNLKLIKVEEGTS
+631 
-645 NKLEGAE
+645 
-652 FKINSPNGEET
+652 
-663 QTTNA
+663 
-668 SGEIN
+668 
-673 IGPIQVTTDGTD
+673 
-685 TITIEETKA
+685 
-694 PDGYEKIITSPIQ
+694 
-707 VQVTKVFQN
+707 
-716 NTYSMSNAVITNNQN
+716 N
-731 GASISISGNTITVT
+731 GADIS
-745 VENKLIPKTSEYN
+745 
-758 LKLVK
+758 
-763 VEQGNVGKKLEGAEF
+763 
-778 KINSPNGEVT
+778 
-788 QTTNASGEINIGPIA
+788 
-803 VTATGTDTITIEE
+803 
-816 TKAPDGYEK
+816 
-825 IITAPITVQVTKVFE
+825 
-840 NNTYKMST
+840 
-848 AQITNAQT
+848 
-856 GASLTLSG
+856 LSG

-926 GDKVIYNITIYNE
+926 GDKVIYNLTIYNE
-939 GQKAGRATKIE
+939 GQKPGRATKLQ

-981 KRTSNTD
+981 RRTSNTD

-1069 KEDLTDDD
+1069 KEDLTDED
-1077 YYFKG
+1077 YYYKG

-1091 LKVVYFDLALRKFIT
+1091 LKLVYFDLSLRKFIT
-1106 GKNDTAL
+1106 GRNDTTL
-1113 TGREPQVDVTNLADG
+1113 TNREPQVDVTHLADG

-1551 RQDINKVTVKFEFQI
+1551 RQDINRVTVKFEFQI

-1579 EVTDYIPEGLKF
+1579 EVTDYIPEGLRF

-1600 PREPLNGRERVGTTQ
+1600 PREPLNGRERVGTQQ
-1615 LADTLLQPGE
+1615 LANTLLQPGE

>member
-1 MKLLNKKIVLI
+1 MKLLNKKL
-12 MIGIIVMLLALL
+12 MLLMMGIIVMLLALL

-100 DFMNKNSMSPLP
+100 DFMNKNSMNPLP

-127 SYIPS
+127 AYIPS
-132 ASTASTDKTILLQNA
+132 ASTASTDKATLLQNA

-174 DDSTYHKDMEGEASF
+174 DDSTYHKDMAGEASF

-262 GPFKVDKNNETP
+262 GPFKIDKNNDTP
-274 YTISFSI
+274 YTINFSI
-281 TDQSGKN
+281 TDQSGKS
-288 LANKYTLL
+288 LAGKYTLL

-305 TLEQLVGS
+305 TLAQLVGS

-428 TINTPGTDTITIE
+428 IINTPGTDTITIE

-600 QITNAQTGASLT
+600 KITNAQTGASIT
-612 LSGNTITVTVENKL
+612 LSG
-626 IPKTS
+626 S
-631 EYNLKLIKVEEGTS
+631 
-645 NKLEGAE
+645 
-652 FKINSPNGEET
+652 
-663 QTTNA
+663 
-668 SGEIN
+668 
-673 IGPIQVTTDGTD
+673 
-685 TITIEETKA
+685 
-694 PDGYEKIITSPIQ
+694 
-707 VQVTKVFQN
+707 
-716 NTYSMSNAVITNNQN
+716 
-731 GASISISGNTITVT
+731 TITVT

-763 VEQGNVGKKLEGAEF
+763 VEEGTSNKLEGAEF
-778 KINSPNGEVT
+778 KINSPTGEVT

-816 TKAPDGYEK
+816 TKAPAGYEK

-840 NNTYKMST
+840 NNTYKMSD
-848 AQITNAQT
+848 AVITNAQN
-856 GASLTLSG
+856 GADISLSG

-926 GDKVIYNITIYNE
+926 GDKVIYNLTIYNE
-939 GQKAGRATKIE
+939 GQKPGRATKLQ

-960 RVVSGNF
+960 RVVAGNF

-981 KRTSNTD
+981 RRTSNTD

-1069 KEDLTDDD
+1069 QEDLADED
-1077 YYFKG
+1077 YYYKG

-1091 LKVVYFDLALRKFIT
+1091 LKLVYFDLSLRKFIT

-1138 KNPIDMQRGDIVIY
+1138 KNPIDMQRGDIIIY
-1152 TIRVYNEGSMDGYA
+1152 TIRVYNEGSKDGYA
-1166 NEITDYLPEELEF
+1166 NEITDYLPE
-1179 LPDHEINQEY
+1179 EINQEY

-1600 PREPLNGRERVGTTQ
+1600 PREPLNGRERVGTKQ

-1697 GFIIVAMLTGGI
+1697 GFVIVAMLTGGI

>member
-1 MKLLNKKIVLI
+1 MKLLNKKL
-12 MIGIIVMLLALL
+12 MLLMMGIIVMLLALL

-100 DFMNKNSMSPLP
+100 DFMNKNSMNPLP

-132 ASTASTDKTILLQNA
+132 ASTASTDKATLLQNA
-147 GITGTSELTD
+147 GISGNSELSD

-166 AIWYFTNY
+166 ALWYFTNY
-174 DDSTYHKDMEGEASF
+174 DDSTYHKDFENQASF

-262 GPFKVDKNNETP
+262 GPFKIDKNNDTP
-274 YTISFSI
+274 YTINFSI
-281 TDQSGKN
+281 TDQSGKS
-288 LANKYTLL
+288 LAGKYTLL

-305 TLEQLVGS
+305 TLAQLVGS

-361 LGRTP
+361 LSRTP

-565 EETKAPDGYE
+565 EETKAPAGYE

-592 NTYKMSTA
+592 NTYKMSDA
-600 QITNAQTGASLT
+600 VITNAQ
-612 LSGNTITVTVENKL
+612 
-626 IPKTS
+626 
-631 EYNLKLIKVEEGTS
+631 
-645 NKLEGAE
+645 
-652 FKINSPNGEET
+652 
-663 QTTNA
+663 
-668 SGEIN
+668 
-673 IGPIQVTTDGTD
+673 
-685 TITIEETKA
+685 
-694 PDGYEKIITSPIQ
+694 
-707 VQVTKVFQN
+707 
-716 NTYSMSNAVITNNQN
+716 N
-731 GASISISGNTITVT
+731 GADIS
-745 VENKLIPKTSEYN
+745 
-758 LKLVK
+758 
-763 VEQGNVGKKLEGAEF
+763 
-778 KINSPNGEVT
+778 
-788 QTTNASGEINIGPIA
+788 
-803 VTATGTDTITIEE
+803 
-816 TKAPDGYEK
+816 
-825 IITAPITVQVTKVFE
+825 
-840 NNTYKMST
+840 
-848 AQITNAQT
+848 
-856 GASLTLSG
+856 LSG

-926 GDKVIYNITIYNE
+926 GDKVIYNLTIYNE
-939 GQKAGRATKIE
+939 GQKPGRATKLQ

-981 KRTSNTD
+981 RRTSNTD

-1069 KEDLTDDD
+1069 QEDLADED
-1077 YYFKG
+1077 YYYKG

-1091 LKVVYFDLALRKFIT
+1091 LKLVYFDLSLRKFIT
-1106 GKNDTAL
+1106 GRNDTTL
-1113 TGREPQVDVTNLADG
+1113 TNREPQVDVTHLADG
-1128 TSTTATYNHP
+1128 SETTAIYNHP
-1138 KNPIDMQRGDIVIY
+1138 KDPIEMQRGDIIIY

-1229 DVKIACKIKDTAEV
+1229 DVKITCKIKDTAEV

-1328 TNRIPQLSMGED
+1328 TNRIPQLSIGED

-1600 PREPLNGRERVGTTQ
+1600 PREPLNGRERVGTQQ

-1661 DIDSTPDNFTD
+1661 DIDSTPDNFKD

-1697 GFIIVAMLTGGI
+1697 GFVVVAMLTGGI

>member
-1 MKLLNKKIVLI
+1 MKLLNKKL
-12 MIGIIVMLLALL
+12 MLLMMGIIVMLLALL

-76 CLKAEQGFYTSEPGV
+76 CLKAEQGFFTATPGV
-91 FKETYNLSY
+91 FKETYDLSY
-100 DFMNKNSMSPLP
+100 DFMDKSSMSPLP

-132 ASTASTDKTILLQNA
+132 ASTASTDKVTLLQNA
-147 GITGTSELTD
+147 GITNSELTD

-174 DDSTYHKDMEGEASF
+174 DDSTYHKDMLGEASF

-197 TSGGTSAYQAI
+197 TSGGTSEYKAI

-234 ASSNSTSSPIAMG
+234 ESSNSTSSPISMG

-262 GPFKVDKNNETP
+262 GPFKIDKNNDTP

-281 TDQSGKN
+281 TDQSGKS
-288 LANKYTLL
+288 LDGKYTLL

-305 TLEQLVGS
+305 TLAQLVGS

-346 YWTKSGDSTV
+346 YWTKSGDNTV

-366 KAFSG
+366 KTFSG

-385 KLIKVE
+385 KLVKVE

-397 KLQGATFRI
+397 KLQGATFKI
-406 TSPNGTVTETTSSNG
+406 TSPNGTVTETTSANG

-441 ETQAPDGYEKVITA
+441 ETKAPDGYEKIITS

-525 GAEFR
+525 GAEFK
-530 INSPTGEVTQ
+530 INSPNGEVTQ

-547 INIGPIAVTATGT
+547 INIGPIAVTTTGT

-612 LSGNTITVTVENKL
+612 LSGSTITVTVENR
-626 IPKTS
+626 
-631 EYNLKLIKVEEGTS
+631 
-645 NKLEGAE
+645 
-652 FKINSPNGEET
+652 
-663 QTTNA
+663 
-668 SGEIN
+668 
-673 IGPIQVTTDGTD
+673 
-685 TITIEETKA
+685 
-694 PDGYEKIITSPIQ
+694 
-707 VQVTKVFQN
+707 
-716 NTYSMSNAVITNNQN
+716 
-731 GASISISGNTITVT
+731 
-745 VENKLIPKTSEYN
+745 
-758 LKLVK
+758 
-763 VEQGNVGKKLEGAEF
+763 
-778 KINSPNGEVT
+778 
-788 QTTNASGEINIGPIA
+788 
-803 VTATGTDTITIEE
+803 
-816 TKAPDGYEK
+816 
-825 IITAPITVQVTKVFE
+825 
-840 NNTYKMST
+840 
-848 AQITNAQT
+848 
-856 GASLTLSG
+856 
-864 NTITVTV
+864 
-871 ENKAKYFDLALR
+871 AKYFDLALR

-889 NGENVANT
+889 NGENVKNT

-902 DTTSLTTGTTASYKH
+902 NTSSLKTGTTASYNH

-926 GDKVIYNITIYNE
+926 GDKVIYNLTIYNE
-939 GQKAGRATKIE
+939 GQKPGRATKIQ

-1069 KEDLTDDD
+1069 QEDLADED

-1106 GKNDTAL
+1106 GKNDTTL

-1189 EWQVSSDGRHVT
+1189 EWQVASDGRHVT

-1206 KAKETSS
+1206 KTKETSYQS
-1213 RQNLL
+1213 
-1218 KAFDGTTLDYK
+1218 G
-1229 DVKIACKIKDTAEV
+1229 
-1243 GKKLTNLAEITES
+1243 
-1256 KDSDG
+1256 
-1261 NDVVDRDS
+1261 
-1269 ETDNVEVP
+1269 P
-1277 TDEDLPNYKDDEIDK
+1277 
-1292 DYVPGQEDDDDFEKV
+1292 
-1307 KVVYFDL
+1307 
-1314 ALRKFITAVDDTEI
+1314 
-1328 TNRIPQLSMGED
+1328 M
-1340 GNIDYNHTKEP
+1340 
-1351 VEVENGNIVTY
+1351 
-1362 TLRIYNEGMMAGYA
+1362 
-1376 SKVKDDV
+1376 
-1383 PDGLEFLPDN
+1383 
-1393 EINQEYRWVL
+1393 
-1403 SEDGTSIETDYL
+1403 
-1415 SKEQE
+1415 
-1420 QTEGA
+1420 
-1425 NLIKAFDPELG
+1425 
-1436 ITDTNPDYRD
+1436 
-1446 LKIAFRVTE
+1446 
-1455 PNTSD
+1455 
-1460 RILVNTAEISDD
+1460 
-1472 RDENNDPV
+1472 
-1480 DDIDSTPDNNNEW
+1480 
-1493 NEEDDLDKEFVK
+1493 
-1505 VKYFDL
+1505 
-1511 ALKKWVSRAIVTNQ
+1511 
-1525 DGSQNIIETGHT
+1525 
-1537 GDEDPEP
+1537 
-1544 PAKVDLG
+1544 
-1551 RQDINKVTVKFEFQI
+1551 
-1566 KITNEGEIAGYAT
+1566 
-1579 EVTDYIPEGLKF
+1579 
-1591 IQEDNPLWY
+1591 
-1600 PREPLNGRERVGTTQ
+1600 
-1615 LADTLLQPGE
+1615 
-1625 SATISILLTWINDPN
+1625 
-1640 NMGLKTN
+1640 
-1647 IAEISQDDNDSDTP
+1647 
-1661 DIDSTPDNFTD
+1661 
-1672 GEDDI
+1672 
-1677 DDAPVMLTVALGD
+1677 
-1690 TQIYIGL
+1690 
-1697 GFIIVAMLTGGI
+1697 
-1709 WAIKRYVL
+1709 

>member
-1 MKLLNKKIVLI
+1 MKLLNKKL
-12 MIGIIVMLLALL
+12 MLLMMGIIVMLLALL

-112 VPSQYYNQIV
+112 VPSQYYNQIA

-132 ASTASTDKTILLQNA
+132 ASTASTDKTTLLQNA

-174 DDSTYHKDMEGEASF
+174 DDSTYHKDMVGEASF

-262 GPFKVDKNNETP
+262 GPFKIDKNNDTP
-274 YTISFSI
+274 YTINFSI
-281 TDQSGKN
+281 TDQSGKS
-288 LANKYTLL
+288 LAGKYTLL

-305 TLEQLVGS
+305 TLAQLVGS

-361 LGRTP
+361 LSRTP

-547 INIGPIAVTATGT
+547 INIGQIAVTATGT

-600 QITNAQTGASLT
+600 QITNAQTGASIS
-612 LSGNTITVTVENKL
+612 LSG
-626 IPKTS
+626 S
-631 EYNLKLIKVEEGTS
+631 
-645 NKLEGAE
+645 
-652 FKINSPNGEET
+652 
-663 QTTNA
+663 
-668 SGEIN
+668 
-673 IGPIQVTTDGTD
+673 
-685 TITIEETKA
+685 
-694 PDGYEKIITSPIQ
+694 
-707 VQVTKVFQN
+707 
-716 NTYSMSNAVITNNQN
+716 
-731 GASISISGNTITVT
+731 TITVT

-763 VEQGNVGKKLEGAEF
+763 VEEGTSNKLEGAEF

-788 QTTNASGEINIGPIA
+788 KTTNASGEINIGPIA

-816 TKAPDGYEK
+816 TKAPAGYEK

-840 NNTYKMST
+840 NNTYKMSD
-848 AQITNAQT
+848 AVITNAQN
-856 GASLTLSG
+856 GADISLSG

-926 GDKVIYNITIYNE
+926 GDKVIYNLTIYNE
-939 GQKAGRATKIE
+939 GQKPGRATKLQ

-981 KRTSNTD
+981 RRTSNTD

-1069 KEDLTDDD
+1069 KEDLTDED
-1077 YYFKG
+1077 YYYKG

-1091 LKVVYFDLALRKFIT
+1091 LKLVYFDLSLRKFIT
-1106 GKNDTAL
+1106 GRNDTTL
-1113 TGREPQVDVTNLADG
+1113 TNREPQVDVTHLADG

-1152 TIRVYNEGSMDGYA
+1152 TIRVYNQGSMDGYA

-1277 TDEDLPNYKDDEIDK
+1277 TDEDLPNYKDDESDQ

-1314 ALRKFITAVDDTEI
+1314 ALRKFITSVDDTEI
-1328 TNRIPQLSMGED
+1328 TNRIPQLSIGED

-1393 EINQEYRWVL
+1393 EINKEYRWVL
-1403 SEDGTSIETDYL
+1403 SEDGKSIETDYL

-1600 PREPLNGRERVGTTQ
+1600 PREPLNGR
-1615 LADTLLQPGE
+1615 
-1625 SATISILLTWINDPN
+1625 
-1640 NMGLKTN
+1640 
-1647 IAEISQDDNDSDTP
+1647 
-1661 DIDSTPDNFTD
+1661 
-1672 GEDDI
+1672 
-1677 DDAPVMLTVALGD
+1677 
-1690 TQIYIGL
+1690 
-1697 GFIIVAMLTGGI
+1697 
-1709 WAIKRYVL
+1709 

>member
-1 MKLLNKKIVLI
+1 MKLLNKKL
-12 MIGIIVMLLALL
+12 MLLMMGIIVMLLALL

-132 ASTASTDKTILLQNA
+132 ASTASTDKTTLLQNA

-174 DDSTYHKDMEGEASF
+174 DDSTYHKDMVGEASF

-262 GPFKVDKNNETP
+262 GPFKIDKNNDTP
-274 YTISFSI
+274 YTINFSI
-281 TDQSGKN
+281 TDQSGKS
-288 LANKYTLL
+288 LAGKYTLL

-305 TLEQLVGS
+305 TLAQLVGS

-652 FKINSPNGEET
+652 FKINSPNGE
-663 QTTNA
+663 
-668 SGEIN
+668 
-673 IGPIQVTTDGTD
+673 
-685 TITIEETKA
+685 
-694 PDGYEKIITSPIQ
+694 
-707 VQVTKVFQN
+707 
-716 NTYSMSNAVITNNQN
+716 
-731 GASISISGNTITVT
+731 
-745 VENKLIPKTSEYN
+745 
-758 LKLVK
+758 
-763 VEQGNVGKKLEGAEF
+763 
-778 KINSPNGEVT
+778 VT

-816 TKAPDGYEK
+816 TKAPAGYEK

-840 NNTYKMST
+840 NNTYKMSD
-848 AQITNAQT
+848 AVITNAQN
-856 GASLTLSG
+856 GADISLSG

-926 GDKVIYNITIYNE
+926 GDKVIYNLTIYNE

-1007 TVTAVPTYKE
+1007 TVTAVPTNKE

-1059 NMEDYTGNNN
+1059 NIGNNN
-1069 KEDLTDDD
+1069 QEDLTDDD

-1229 DVKIACKIKDTAEV
+1229 DVKITCKIKDTAEV

-1328 TNRIPQLSMGED
+1328 TNRIPQLSIGED

-1393 EINQEYRWVL
+1393 EINKEYRWVL
-1403 SEDGTSIETDYL
+1403 SEDGKSIETDYL

>member
-1 MKLLNKKIVLI
+1 MKLLNKKIMLL
-12 MIGIIVMLLALL
+12 MMGIIIMLLALL

-51 KVSDKY
+51 KVSDKF

-70 YDRTLY
+70 YDKTLY
-76 CLKAEQGFYTSEPGV
+76 CLKAEQGFFTSTPGV
-91 FKETYNLSY
+91 FRETYNLSY
-100 DFMNKNSMSPLP
+100 DFMNRSSMSPLP

-127 SYIPS
+127 AYIPS
-132 ASTASTDKTILLQNA
+132 ASTASTDRTTLLQNA
-147 GITGTSELTD
+147 GITGNSELTD

-174 DDSTYHKDMEGEASF
+174 DDSTYHTDFGNQASF

-197 TSGGTSAYQAI
+197 TSGGTSPYEAI
-208 EDINQTRYDQMD
+208 EDFNETRYDQME
-220 KLFVYLVENAKKAT
+220 KLFVYFVENAKNAT
-234 ASSNSTSSPIAMG
+234 ESSNSTVSPIAMG
-247 NTTPTVEVSGSNYIV
+247 NTTPTVEVNGSNYIV
-262 GPFKVDKNNETP
+262 GPFKIDKNNDTP

-281 TDQSGKN
+281 TDQSGETLN
-288 LANKYTLL
+288 GKYTLL
-296 DSNKSQTSQ
+296 DSNKTQTSQ

-331 LRFSMNGNYTITTAT
+331 LRFSMNGNYITTTAT

-366 KAFSG
+366 KNFSG

-385 KLIKVE
+385 KLVKVE
-391 QGNTTN
+391 QGNITK
-397 KLQGATFRI
+397 KLQGATFKI
-406 TSPNGTVTETTSSNG
+406 TSPNGETTQTTNASG
-421 EINVGPI
+421 EINIGPI
-428 TINTPGTDTITIE
+428 NINIPGTDTITIE
-441 ETQAPDGYEKVITA
+441 ETEAPDGYEKVITA

-494 VTVENKLIPKD
+494 VTVENKLTPKP

-525 GAEFR
+525 GAEFK
-530 INSPTGEVTQ
+530 INSPNGEITQ

-575 KIITAPITVQVT
+575 KIITAPINVQVT
-587 KVFEN
+587 KVFED
-592 NTYKMSTA
+592 NTYQMSDA
-600 QITNAQTGASLT
+600 KITNAQTGSSINF
-612 LSGNTITVTVENKL
+612 SGNTITVTVENKL
-626 IPKTS
+626 IPKPS
-631 EYNLKLIKVEEGTS
+631 EYNLKLIKVEEGTT

-652 FKINSPNGEET
+652 FKIT
-663 QTTNA
+663 
-668 SGEIN
+668 
-673 IGPIQVTTDGTD
+673 
-685 TITIEETKA
+685 
-694 PDGYEKIITSPIQ
+694 
-707 VQVTKVFQN
+707 
-716 NTYSMSNAVITNNQN
+716 
-731 GASISISGNTITVT
+731 
-745 VENKLIPKTSEYN
+745 
-758 LKLVK
+758 
-763 VEQGNVGKKLEGAEF
+763 
-778 KINSPNGEVT
+778 SPNGEVS

-816 TKAPDGYEK
+816 TKAPAGYEK
-825 IITAPITVQVTKVFE
+825 IITDPITVEVTKIFE
-840 NNTYKMST
+840 DNTYKMSD
-848 AQITNAQT
+848 AVITNAQT
-856 GASLTLSG
+856 GASINLSG

-883 KYITQV
+883 KYITQI
-889 NGENVANT
+889 NGQNVENT
-897 RVPVI
+897 RVPTV
-902 DTTSLTTGTTASYKH
+902 DTSVLATGTTANYNH
-917 RKDPVAVTT
+917 RKDPIEVAT
-926 GDKVIYNITIYNE
+926 GDKVIYNLTIYNE
-939 GQKAGRATKIE
+939 GQKEGRATKIE

-988 NLDAY
+988 NLNAY

-1007 TVTAVPTYKE
+1007 IVTAVSTNKE

-1029 YDAESNVTITNEEN
+1029 YDAESNVTITNEVN

-1069 KEDLTDDD
+1069 KEDLADED
-1077 YYFKG
+1077 YYYKG

-1091 LKVVYFDLALRKFIT
+1091 LKVVNFDLSLRKFIT
-1106 GKNDTAL
+1106 GRNDTTL
-1113 TGREPQVDVTNLADG
+1113 TNREPEVDVTHLADG
-1128 TSTTATYNHP
+1128 TDTTAIYNHP
-1138 KNPIDMQRGDIVIY
+1138 KDPIQMQRGDIIIY
-1152 TIRVYNEGSMDGYA
+1152 TIRVYNEGSKDGYA

-1189 EWQVSSDGRHVT
+1189 EWQVSSDGRIVT

-1206 KAKETSS
+1206 KEKETTS

-1218 KAFDGTTLDYK
+1218 HAFDGTTLDYK
-1229 DVKIACKIKDTAEV
+1229 DVQIACRIKDIAEV
-1243 GKKLTNLAEITES
+1243 GKILTNLAEITED

-1277 TDEDLPNYKDDEIDK
+1277 TDEDLPNYKDDESNQ

-1328 TNRIPQLSMGED
+1328 TNRIPQLSIGED
-1340 GNIDYNHTKEP
+1340 GNIHYDHTKDP

-1362 TLRIYNEGMMAGYA
+1362 TLRIFNEGMMAGYA

-1403 SEDGTSIETDYL
+1403 SEDGTTIETDYL

-1460 RILVNTAEISDD
+1460 RILVNTAEIADD
-1472 RDENNDPV
+1472 RDEDNEPV

-1511 ALKKWVSRAIVTNQ
+1511 ALKKWVSKAIVTNE
-1525 DGSQNIIETGHT
+1525 DGSQTVTETGHT
-1537 GDEDPEP
+1537 GDENPEP

-1579 EVTDYIPEGLKF
+1579 EVTDYIPEGLRF
-1591 IQEDNPLWY
+1591 VGEDNPLWY
-1600 PREPLNGRERVGTTQ
+1600 PREPLNGRERVGTQQ
-1615 LADTLLQPGE
+1615 LANTLLQPGE
-1625 SATISILLTWINDPN
+1625 SATISIILTWINGQD

-1697 GFIIVAMLTGGI
+1697 GFIVVAMLTGGI

>member
-1 MKLLNKKIVLI
+1 MKLLNKKL
-12 MIGIIVMLLALL
+12 MLLMMGIIVMLLALL

-76 CLKAEQGFYTSEPGV
+76 CLKAEQGFFTATPGV
-91 FKETYNLSY
+91 FKETYDLSY
-100 DFMNKNSMSPLP
+100 DFMDKSSMSPLP

-132 ASTASTDKTILLQNA
+132 ASTASTDKVTLLQNA
-147 GITGTSELTD
+147 GITNSELTD

-174 DDSTYHKDMEGEASF
+174 DDSTYHKDMLGEASF

-197 TSGGTSAYQAI
+197 TSGGTSEYKAI

-234 ASSNSTSSPIAMG
+234 ESSNSTSSPISMG

-262 GPFKVDKNNETP
+262 GPFKVEKNNETP

-281 TDQSGKN
+281 TDQSGN
-288 LANKYTLL
+288 SLANKYTLL

-346 YWTKSGDSTV
+346 YWTKSGDNTV

-366 KAFSG
+366 KTFSG

-385 KLIKVE
+385 KLVKVE

-397 KLQGATFRI
+397 KLQGATFKI
-406 TSPNGTVTETTSSNG
+406 TSPNGTVTETTSANG

-441 ETQAPDGYEKVITA
+441 ETKAPDGYEKIITS

-467 NTYTMSNAVITNT
+467 NTYTMSKAVITNT

-525 GAEFR
+525 GAEF
-530 INSPTGEVTQ
+530 
-540 TTNASGE
+540 
-547 INIGPIAVTATGT
+547 
-560 DTITI
+560 
-565 EETKAPDGYE
+565 
-575 KIITAPITVQVT
+575 
-587 KVFEN
+587 
-592 NTYKMSTA
+592 
-600 QITNAQTGASLT
+600 
-612 LSGNTITVTVENKL
+612 
-626 IPKTS
+626 
-631 EYNLKLIKVEEGTS
+631 
-645 NKLEGAE
+645 
-652 FKINSPNGEET
+652 
-663 QTTNA
+663 
-668 SGEIN
+668 
-673 IGPIQVTTDGTD
+673 
-685 TITIEETKA
+685 
-694 PDGYEKIITSPIQ
+694 
-707 VQVTKVFQN
+707 
-716 NTYSMSNAVITNNQN
+716 
-731 GASISISGNTITVT
+731 
-745 VENKLIPKTSEYN
+745 
-758 LKLVK
+758 
-763 VEQGNVGKKLEGAEF
+763 

-816 TKAPDGYEK
+816 TKAPAGYEK

-840 NNTYKMST
+840 DNTYKMSD
-848 AQITNAQT
+848 AKITNAQT
-856 GASLTLSG
+856 GASINLSG

-871 ENKAKYFDLALR
+871 ENRAKYFDLALR

-889 NGENVANT
+889 NGENVKNT

-902 DTTSLTTGTTASYKH
+902 NTSSLKTGTTASYNH

-926 GDKVIYNITIYNE
+926 GDKVIYNLTIYNE
-939 GQKAGRATKIE
+939 GQKPGRATKIQ

-1048 VPGTHPDVNKD
+1048 VPGTHPNVNKD

-1069 KEDLTDDD
+1069 QEDLADED

-1106 GKNDTAL
+1106 GKNDTTL

-1189 EWQVSSDGRHVT
+1189 EWQVASDGRHVT

-1206 KAKETSS
+1206 KTKETSS

-1229 DVKIACKIKDTAEV
+1229 DVKIACKIKDNAEV

-1269 ETDNVEVP
+1269 ETDNVEIP

-1328 TNRIPQLSMGED
+1328 TNRIPQLSIGED
-1340 GNIDYNHTKEP
+1340 GNIHYDHTKDP

-1362 TLRIYNEGMMAGYA
+1362 TLRIFNEGMMAGYA

-1393 EINQEYRWVL
+1393 EINKEYRWVL
-1403 SEDGTSIETDYL
+1403 SEDGTTIETDYL

-1425 NLIKAFDPELG
+1425 NLIKAFNPELG

-1446 LKIAFRVTE
+1446 LKIAFKVTE

-1460 RILVNTAEISDD
+1460 RILVNTAEIADD

-1493 NEEDDLDKEFVK
+1493 NEEDDLDKEFIK

-1551 RQDINKVTVKFEFQI
+1551 RQDINKVTVKFELQI

-1579 EVTDYIPEGLKF
+1579 EVTDYIPEGLRF

-1600 PREPLNGRERVGTTQ
+1600 PREPLNGRERVGTQQ

-1647 IAEISQDDNDSDTP
+1647 IAEISQDYNDSHTP

-1697 GFIIVAMLTGGI
+1697 GFVVVAMLTGGI

>member
-1 MKLLNKKIVLI
+1 MKLLNKKL
-12 MIGIIVMLLALL
+12 MLLMMGIIVMLLALL

-100 DFMNKNSMSPLP
+100 DFMNKNSMNPLP

-132 ASTASTDKTILLQNA
+132 ASTASTDKATLLQNA
-147 GITGTSELTD
+147 GISGNSELSD

-166 AIWYFTNY
+166 ALWYFTNY
-174 DDSTYHKDMEGEASF
+174 DDSTYHKDFENQASF

-262 GPFKVDKNNETP
+262 GPFKIDKNNDTP
-274 YTISFSI
+274 YTINFSI
-281 TDQSGKN
+281 TDQSGKS
-288 LANKYTLL
+288 LAGKYTLL

-305 TLEQLVGS
+305 TLAQLVGS

-547 INIGPIAVTATGT
+547 INIGQIAVTATGT

-612 LSGNTITVTVENKL
+612 LSGNTITVTVENR
-626 IPKTS
+626 
-631 EYNLKLIKVEEGTS
+631 
-645 NKLEGAE
+645 
-652 FKINSPNGEET
+652 
-663 QTTNA
+663 
-668 SGEIN
+668 
-673 IGPIQVTTDGTD
+673 
-685 TITIEETKA
+685 
-694 PDGYEKIITSPIQ
+694 
-707 VQVTKVFQN
+707 
-716 NTYSMSNAVITNNQN
+716 
-731 GASISISGNTITVT
+731 
-745 VENKLIPKTSEYN
+745 
-758 LKLVK
+758 
-763 VEQGNVGKKLEGAEF
+763 
-778 KINSPNGEVT
+778 
-788 QTTNASGEINIGPIA
+788 
-803 VTATGTDTITIEE
+803 
-816 TKAPDGYEK
+816 
-825 IITAPITVQVTKVFE
+825 
-840 NNTYKMST
+840 
-848 AQITNAQT
+848 
-856 GASLTLSG
+856 
-864 NTITVTV
+864 
-871 ENKAKYFDLALR
+871 AKYFDLALR
-883 KYITQV
+883 KYITQL
-889 NGENVANT
+889 NGENVDNT
-897 RVPVI
+897 RAPVI
-902 DTTSLTTGTTASYKH
+902 DTSSLTTGTTASYNH

-926 GDKVIYNITIYNE
+926 GDKVIYNLTIYNE
-939 GQKAGRATKIE
+939 GQKPGRATKIQ

-988 NLDAY
+988 NLNAY

-1048 VPGTHPDVNKD
+1048 IPGTHPDVNKD

-1069 KEDLTDDD
+1069 QEDLADED

-1106 GKNDTAL
+1106 GKNDATL
-1113 TGREPQVDVTNLADG
+1113 IGREPQVDVTNLADG

-1206 KAKETSS
+1206 KDKETSS

-1218 KAFDGTTLDYK
+1218 KAFDGTILAYK

-1256 KDSDG
+1256 KDSEG

-1340 GNIDYNHTKEP
+1340 GNIHYDHTKDP

-1362 TLRIYNEGMMAGYA
+1362 TLRIYNEGLMSGYA

-1420 QTEGA
+1420 QTEGS

-1472 RDENNDPV
+1472 RDENNDPI

-1493 NEEDDLDKEFVK
+1493 NEEDDLDKEFIK

-1537 GDEDPEP
+1537 GDENPEP

-1551 RQDINKVTVKFEFQI
+1551 RQDINKVVVKFEFQI

-1600 PREPLNGRERVGTTQ
+1600 PREPLNGKERVGTQQ
-1615 LADTLLQPGE
+1615 LANTLLQPGE

-1690 TQIYIGL
+1690 TKIYIGL
-1697 GFIIVAMLTGGI
+1697 GFVVVAMLTGGI

>member
-1 MKLLNKKIVLI
+1 MKLLNKKL
-12 MIGIIVMLLALL
+12 MLLMLGIIIMLLALL

-132 ASTASTDKTILLQNA
+132 ASTASTDKTTLLQNA

-174 DDSTYHKDMEGEASF
+174 DDSTYHKDMVGEASF

-262 GPFKVDKNNETP
+262 GPFKIDKNNDTP
-274 YTISFSI
+274 YTINFSI
-281 TDQSGKN
+281 TDQSGKS
-288 LANKYTLL
+288 LAGKYTLL

-305 TLEQLVGS
+305 TLAQLVGS

-600 QITNAQTGASLT
+600 KITNAQTGASIS
-612 LSGNTITVTVENKL
+612 LSG
-626 IPKTS
+626 S
-631 EYNLKLIKVEEGTS
+631 
-645 NKLEGAE
+645 
-652 FKINSPNGEET
+652 
-663 QTTNA
+663 
-668 SGEIN
+668 
-673 IGPIQVTTDGTD
+673 
-685 TITIEETKA
+685 
-694 PDGYEKIITSPIQ
+694 
-707 VQVTKVFQN
+707 
-716 NTYSMSNAVITNNQN
+716 
-731 GASISISGNTITVT
+731 TITVT

-763 VEQGNVGKKLEGAEF
+763 VEEGTSNKLEGAEF

-816 TKAPDGYEK
+816 TKAPAGYEK

-840 NNTYKMST
+840 NNTYKMSD
-848 AQITNAQT
+848 AVITNSQN
-856 GASLTLSG
+856 GADISLSG

-926 GDKVIYNITIYNE
+926 GDKVIYNLTIYNE
-939 GQKAGRATKIE
+939 GQKPGRATKLQ

-981 KRTSNTD
+981 RRTSNTD

-1069 KEDLTDDD
+1069 QEDLTDDD

-1152 TIRVYNEGSMDGYA
+1152 TIRVYNEGSKDGYA

-1229 DVKIACKIKDTAEV
+1229 DVQIACRIKDTAEV
-1243 GKKLTNLAEITES
+1243 GKILTNLAEITES

-1277 TDEDLPNYKDDEIDK
+1277 TDEDLPNYKDDESDQ

-1328 TNRIPQLSMGED
+1328 TNRIPQLSIGED
-1340 GNIDYNHTKEP
+1340 GNIDYNHTKDP

-1376 SKVKDDV
+1376 SRVKDDV

-1661 DIDSTPDNFTD
+1661 DIDSTPGNFKD

>member
-1 MKLLNKKIVLI
+1 MKLLNKKL
-12 MIGIIVMLLALL
+12 MLLMMGIIIMLLALL

-132 ASTASTDKTILLQNA
+132 ASTASTDKTTLLQNA

-166 AIWYFTNY
+166 ALWYFTNY
-174 DDSTYHKDMEGEASF
+174 DDSTYHKDMVGEASF

-262 GPFKVDKNNETP
+262 GPFKIDKNNDTP
-274 YTISFSI
+274 YTINFSI
-281 TDQSGKN
+281 TDQSGKS
-288 LANKYTLL
+288 LAGKYTLL

-305 TLEQLVGS
+305 TLAQLVGS

-565 EETKAPDGYE
+565 EETKAPAGYE

-592 NTYKMSTA
+592 NTYKMS
-600 QITNAQTGASLT
+600 
-612 LSGNTITVTVENKL
+612 
-626 IPKTS
+626 
-631 EYNLKLIKVEEGTS
+631 
-645 NKLEGAE
+645 
-652 FKINSPNGEET
+652 
-663 QTTNA
+663 
-668 SGEIN
+668 
-673 IGPIQVTTDGTD
+673 D
-685 TITIEETKA
+685 
-694 PDGYEKIITSPIQ
+694 
-707 VQVTKVFQN
+707 
-716 NTYSMSNAVITNNQN
+716 AVITNSQN
-731 GASISISGNTITVT
+731 GADIS
-745 VENKLIPKTSEYN
+745 
-758 LKLVK
+758 
-763 VEQGNVGKKLEGAEF
+763 
-778 KINSPNGEVT
+778 
-788 QTTNASGEINIGPIA
+788 
-803 VTATGTDTITIEE
+803 
-816 TKAPDGYEK
+816 
-825 IITAPITVQVTKVFE
+825 
-840 NNTYKMST
+840 
-848 AQITNAQT
+848 
-856 GASLTLSG
+856 LSG

-926 GDKVIYNITIYNE
+926 GDKVIYNLTIYNE
-939 GQKAGRATKIE
+939 GQKPGRATKLQ

-981 KRTSNTD
+981 RRTSNTD

-1069 KEDLTDDD
+1069 QEDLTDDD

-1152 TIRVYNEGSMDGYA
+1152 TIRVYNEGSKDGYA

-1229 DVKIACKIKDTAEV
+1229 DVQIACRIKDTAEV
-1243 GKKLTNLAEITES
+1243 GKILTNLAEITES

-1277 TDEDLPNYKDDEIDK
+1277 TDEDLPNYKDDESDQ

-1328 TNRIPQLSMGED
+1328 TNRIPQLSIGED
-1340 GNIDYNHTKEP
+1340 GNIDYNHTKDP

-1677 DDAPVMLTVALGD
+1677 DDAPVMLTIALGD
-1690 TQIYIGL
+1690 TKIYIGL
-1697 GFIIVAMLTGGI
+1697 GFIVVAMLAGGI

>member
-1 MKLLNKKIVLI
+1 MKLLNKKL
-12 MIGIIVMLLALL
+12 MLLMMGIIVMLLALL

-91 FKETYNLSY
+91 FKETYDLSY

-132 ASTASTDKTILLQNA
+132 ASTASTDKTTLLQNA

-174 DDSTYHKDMEGEASF
+174 DDSTYHKDMVGEASF

-262 GPFKVDKNNETP
+262 GPFKIDKNNDTP
-274 YTISFSI
+274 YTINFSI
-281 TDQSGKN
+281 TDQSGKS
-288 LANKYTLL
+288 LAGKYTLL

-366 KAFSG
+366 KTFSG
-371 NKEVTFPKEGSYNL
+371 NKEVTFPKEGQYNL
-385 KLIKVE
+385 KLVKVE
-391 QGNTTN
+391 QGNTTK
-397 KLQGATFRI
+397 KLQGATFKI

-428 TINTPGTDTITIE
+428 IIDTPGTDTITIE
-441 ETQAPDGYEKVITA
+441 ETKAPDGYEKIITS
-455 PINVQVTKTLSS
+455 PINVQVTKVFEN
-467 NTYTMSNAVITNT
+467 NTYKMSDAVITNN
-480 QTGSSISVSGSTIT
+480 QTGASISVSGSMII

-652 FKINSPNGEET
+652 FKINSPNGE
-663 QTTNA
+663 
-668 SGEIN
+668 
-673 IGPIQVTTDGTD
+673 
-685 TITIEETKA
+685 
-694 PDGYEKIITSPIQ
+694 
-707 VQVTKVFQN
+707 
-716 NTYSMSNAVITNNQN
+716 
-731 GASISISGNTITVT
+731 
-745 VENKLIPKTSEYN
+745 
-758 LKLVK
+758 
-763 VEQGNVGKKLEGAEF
+763 
-778 KINSPNGEVT
+778 VT

-816 TKAPDGYEK
+816 TQAPAGYEK

-840 NNTYKMST
+840 DNTYKMSN

-856 GASLTLSG
+856 GASISLTG

-883 KYITQV
+883 KYITQI
-889 NGENVANT
+889 NGQNVENT
-897 RVPVI
+897 RVPAI
-902 DTTSLTTGTTASYKH
+902 DTSALTSGTTANYNH

-926 GDKVIYNITIYNE
+926 GDKVIYNLTIYNE
-939 GQKAGRATKIE
+939 GQKPGRATKLQ

-981 KRTSNTD
+981 RRTSNTD

-1007 TVTAVPTYKE
+1007 TVTAVPTNKE

-1069 KEDLTDDD
+1069 KEDLADEN
-1077 YYFKG
+1077 YYYKG

-1091 LKVVYFDLALRKFIT
+1091 LKVVYFDLSLRKFIT
-1106 GKNDTAL
+1106 GRNDTTL
-1113 TGREPQVDVTNLADG
+1113 TNREPDVDVTHLADG
-1128 TSTTATYNHP
+1128 TATTAIYNHP
-1138 KNPIDMQRGDIVIY
+1138 KDPIEMQRGDIIIY

-1472 RDENNDPV
+1472 RDENNDPI

-1600 PREPLNGRERVGTTQ
+1600 PREPLNGRERVGTKQ

-1697 GFIIVAMLTGGI
+1697 GFVIVAMLTGGI

>member
-1 MKLLNKKIVLI
+1 MKLLNKKL
-12 MIGIIVMLLALL
+12 MLLMMGIIVMLLALL

-100 DFMNKNSMSPLP
+100 DFMNKNSMNPLP

-127 SYIPS
+127 AYIPS
-132 ASTASTDKTILLQNA
+132 ASTASTDKATLLQNA
-147 GITGTSELTD
+147 GISGNSELSD

-166 AIWYFTNY
+166 ALWYFTNY
-174 DDSTYHKDMEGEASF
+174 DDSTYHKDFGNQASF

-208 EDINQTRYDQMD
+208 EDINETRYDQME

-262 GPFKVDKNNETP
+262 GPFKIDKNNDTP
-274 YTISFSI
+274 YTINFSI
-281 TDQSGKN
+281 TDQSGKS
-288 LANKYTLL
+288 LAGKYTLL

-305 TLEQLVGS
+305 TLAQLVGS

-547 INIGPIAVTATGT
+547 INIGQIAVTATGT

-652 FKINSPNGEET
+652 FKINSPNGE
-663 QTTNA
+663 
-668 SGEIN
+668 
-673 IGPIQVTTDGTD
+673 
-685 TITIEETKA
+685 
-694 PDGYEKIITSPIQ
+694 
-707 VQVTKVFQN
+707 
-716 NTYSMSNAVITNNQN
+716 
-731 GASISISGNTITVT
+731 
-745 VENKLIPKTSEYN
+745 
-758 LKLVK
+758 
-763 VEQGNVGKKLEGAEF
+763 
-778 KINSPNGEVT
+778 VT

-816 TKAPDGYEK
+816 TKAPAGYEK

-840 NNTYKMST
+840 NNTYKMSD
-848 AQITNAQT
+848 AVITNAQN
-856 GASLTLSG
+856 GADISLSG

-926 GDKVIYNITIYNE
+926 GDKVIYNLTIYNE

-1007 TVTAVPTYKE
+1007 TVTAVPTNKE

-1106 GKNDTAL
+1106 GKNDTTL
-1113 TGREPQVDVTNLADG
+1113 TNREPQVDVTHLADG

-1218 KAFDGTTLDYK
+1218 HAFNGTTLDYK
-1229 DVKIACKIKDTAEV
+1229 DVQIACRIKDTAEV
-1243 GKKLTNLAEITES
+1243 GKILTNLAEITES

-1277 TDEDLPNYKDDEIDK
+1277 TDEDLPNYKDDESDQ

-1328 TNRIPQLSMGED
+1328 TNRIPQLSIGED
-1340 GNIDYNHTKEP
+1340 GNIDYNHTKDP

-1579 EVTDYIPEGLKF
+1579 EVTDYIPEGLRF

-1600 PREPLNGRERVGTTQ
+1600 PREPLNGRERVGTQQ
-1615 LADTLLQPGE
+1615 LANTLLQPGE
-1625 SATISILLTWINDPN
+1625 SATILILLTWINDPN

-1697 GFIIVAMLTGGI
+1697 GFVVVAMLTGGI

>member
-1 MKLLNKKIVLI
+1 MKLLNKKL
-12 MIGIIVMLLALL
+12 MLLMMGIIIMLLALL

-100 DFMNKNSMSPLP
+100 DFMNKNSMNPLP

-132 ASTASTDKTILLQNA
+132 ASTASTDKATLLQNA
-147 GITGTSELTD
+147 GISGNSELSD

-166 AIWYFTNY
+166 ALWYFTNY
-174 DDSTYHKDMEGEASF
+174 DDSTYHKDFENQASF

-262 GPFKVDKNNETP
+262 GPFKIDKNNDTP
-274 YTISFSI
+274 YTINFSI
-281 TDQSGKN
+281 TDQSGKS
-288 LANKYTLL
+288 LAGKYILL

-305 TLEQLVGS
+305 TLAQLVGS

-547 INIGPIAVTATGT
+547 INIGQIAVTATGT

-631 EYNLKLIKVEEGTS
+631 EYNLKLVKVEEGTS

-652 FKINSPNGEET
+652 FKINSPNGE
-663 QTTNA
+663 
-668 SGEIN
+668 
-673 IGPIQVTTDGTD
+673 
-685 TITIEETKA
+685 
-694 PDGYEKIITSPIQ
+694 
-707 VQVTKVFQN
+707 VTK
-716 NTYSMSNAVITNNQN
+716 
-731 GASISISGNTITVT
+731 
-745 VENKLIPKTSEYN
+745 
-758 LKLVK
+758 
-763 VEQGNVGKKLEGAEF
+763 
-778 KINSPNGEVT
+778 
-788 QTTNASGEINIGPIA
+788 TTNASGEINIGPIA

-816 TKAPDGYEK
+816 TKAPAGYEK

-840 NNTYKMST
+840 NNTYKMSD
-848 AQITNAQT
+848 AVITNAQN
-856 GASLTLSG
+856 GADISLSG

-926 GDKVIYNITIYNE
+926 GDKVIYNLTIYNE
-939 GQKAGRATKIE
+939 GQKPGRATKLQ

-981 KRTSNTD
+981 RRTSNTD

-1069 KEDLTDDD
+1069 QEDLTDDD

-1152 TIRVYNEGSMDGYA
+1152 TIRVYNEGSKDGYA

-1229 DVKIACKIKDTAEV
+1229 DVQIACRIKDTAEV
-1243 GKKLTNLAEITES
+1243 GKILTNLAEITES

-1277 TDEDLPNYKDDEIDK
+1277 TDEDLPNYKDDESDQ

-1328 TNRIPQLSMGED
+1328 TNRIPQLSIGED
-1340 GNIDYNHTKEP
+1340 GNIDYNHTKDP